1 MIRKNVE
8 VIQEEKSDCG
18 VSCLLSIIKYYGGY
32 ESLENLR
39 ISSLTTDEGVS
50 AYNLIE
56 CAKQYGFDCI
66 GIKEKNIDKLNLPCI
81 AHLNIN
87 NTLSHFVV
95 IYECNASSVTIM
107 DPAVGLIKEGK
118 SIFESKFT
126 GIAISLYPKEKLIKR
141 KTKNILWQNIFRELK
156 KSKTSL
162 ILIITLNIIFVL
174 LSIVYSNYI
183 QILKITNPKSVILFI
198 IIIIN
203 LKLIEYEIAKL
214 SVKLDTKIGK
224 NITFNFFDYIFSL
237 PLRILH
243 LKNSGEIVKRANELD
258 EVKSMI
264 SNMFIQVTLS
274 SIYIVNML
282 VAISIINLKLCFIII
297 GFCLIVT
304 LSCIKKYRKVK
315 FTFDDYIYKSTNY
328 NVLLQDTISNI
339 SSIKHLNQ
347 ERAYSKKLSKSY
359 GEFVTS
365 YEFASAVINKIDLM
379 KNIMLG
385 VMELLVIGIV
395 MYGVTTGKYNIQ
407 DILIVQMLLSFLLA
421 SFNNML
427 NVLPSF
433 ILESKIVRKVNEFYN
448 IKVENNGGEVFENGD
463 IKFCNVTFSYNNYE
477 KAIEEITFEVKN
489 GEHVMLNG
497 VSGSGKS
504 TLMRLL
510 NREYDDYSGK
520 IMIGSKDIRNI
531 EKSDYAK
538 HIIYSSQSEGFINGT
553 IKENILF
560 GRKISDEDFNK
571 IINICLLDEVI
582 KKYPLGF
589 DTYISS
595 QINPLSGGEKNLVLL
610 ARALI
615 EHKDIYILDEVL
627 SELNY
632 EKEVEVLKNID
643 KNIDSTIIYIS
654 HKKSDVFKEVF
665 NVRKDKY
672 GFKK

>member
-18 VSCLLSIIKYYGGY
+18 VSCLLSIIKYYGGD

-66 GIKEKNIDKLNLPCI
+66 GLKEKNIDKLNLPCI
-81 AHLNIN
+81 AHLKIN

-95 IYECNASSVTIM
+95 IYERNASSVIIM

-126 GIAISLYPKEKLIKR
+126 GVVISLYPKEKLMKKKI
-141 KTKNILWQNIFRELK
+141 KNILWQNIFKELK
-156 KSKTSL
+156 KSKWSL
-162 ILIITLNIIFVL
+162 ILIIILNLIFVL

-183 QILKITNPKSVILFI
+183 QLLNITNPKSVILFI
-198 IIIIN
+198 IIIII
-203 LKLIEYEIAKL
+203 LKLIEYEIAKI
-214 SVKLDTKIGK
+214 SVQLDAKVGK
-224 NITFNFFDYIFSL
+224 SITSNFFDYIFSL

-243 LKNSGEIVKRANELD
+243 LKNSGEIVKRVCELD

-264 SNMFIQVTLS
+264 SNTFIQAVLS
-274 SIYIVNML
+274 SIYIFNML
-282 VAISIINLKLCFIII
+282 FAISIINLKLCFIIFV
-297 GFCLIVT
+297 FCLLVIIF
-304 LSCIKKYRKVK
+304 CIKKYKKLK
-315 FTFDDYIYKSTNY
+315 FTFDNYIYESTKY
-328 NVLLQDTISNI
+328 NVLLQDTISSI
-339 SSIKHLNQ
+339 SSIKHMNQ
-347 ERAYSKKLSKSY
+347 EQSYSEKLSDAY
-359 GEFVTS
+359 NEFITS
-365 YEFASAVINKIDLM
+365 YKTADITLSKIDLM

-385 VMELLVIGIV
+385 IMEFLVISV
-395 MYGVTTGKYNIQ
+395 MLFGVSKGNYSIQ
-407 DILIVQMLLSFLLA
+407 DILIIQLLLNFLLT
-421 SFNNML
+421 SFNSML
-427 NVLPSF
+427 GVLPTF

-448 IKVENNGGEVFENGD
+448 INVENNGGDNFENGD
-463 IKFCNVTFSYNNYE
+463 IKFSNVTFSYNNYE
-477 KAIEEITFEVKN
+477 NTIEKITFEIEK
-489 GEHVMLNG
+489 GSHVTLNG

-520 IMIGSKDIRNI
+520 IMIGSKEIRNI
-531 EKSDYAK
+531 EKHDYAE
-538 HIIYSSQSEGFINGT
+538 HIIYSSQNEEFINGT

-560 GRKISDEDFNK
+560 ERKIPDEDFNK
-571 IINICLLDEVI
+571 IINICLLDKVI

-595 QINPLSGGEKNLVLL
+595 QINPLSGGEKNLVIL
-610 ARALI
+610 ARTLI

-632 EKEVEVLKNID
+632 EKEIEVLKNID
-643 KNIDSTIIYIS
+643 RNIKSTIIYIS
-654 HKKSDVFKEVF
+654 HKKSNIFKEVF
-665 NVRKDKY
+665 NVRKE
-672 GFKK
+672 

>member
-1 MIRKNVE
+1 MVRKNVE

-18 VSCLLSIIKYYGGY
+18 VSCLLSIIKYYGGD

-81 AHLNIN
+81 AHLKIN

-95 IYECNASSVTIM
+95 IYEHNASSVIIM

-126 GIAISLYPKEKLIKR
+126 GVVISLYPKEKLMKKKI
-141 KTKNILWQNIFRELK
+141 KNILWQNIFKELK
-156 KSKTSL
+156 KSKWSL
-162 ILIITLNIIFVL
+162 ILIIILNLIFVL

-183 QILKITNPKSVILFI
+183 QLLNITNPKSVILFI
-198 IIIIN
+198 IIIII
-203 LKLIEYEIAKL
+203 LKLIEYEIAKITL
-214 SVKLDTKIGK
+214 KLDAKVGK
-224 NITFNFFDYIFSL
+224 SITSNFFDYIFSL

-243 LKNSGEIVKRANELD
+243 LKNSGEIIKRVCELD

-264 SNMFIQVTLS
+264 SNTFIQAVLS
-274 SIYIVNML
+274 SLYIFNML
-282 VAISIINLKLCFIII
+282 IAISIINLKLCFIIFV
-297 GFCLIVT
+297 FCLLVIIF
-304 LSCIKKYRKVK
+304 CIKKYKKLK
-315 FTFDDYIYKSTNY
+315 FTFNNYIYESTKY
-328 NVLLQDTISNI
+328 NVLLQDTISSI
-339 SSIKHLNQ
+339 SSIKHMNQ
-347 ERAYSKKLSKSY
+347 EQSYSEKLSDAY
-359 GEFVTS
+359 NEFITS
-365 YEFASAVINKIDLM
+365 YKIADITLSKIDLM

-385 VMELLVIGIV
+385 IMEFLVISV
-395 MYGVTTGKYNIQ
+395 MLFGVSKGNYSIQ
-407 DILIVQMLLSFLLA
+407 DILIIQLLLNFLLT
-421 SFNNML
+421 SFNSML
-427 NVLPSF
+427 GVLPTF

-448 IKVENNGGEVFENGD
+448 INVENNGGDNFENGN
-463 IKFCNVTFSYNNYE
+463 IKFSNVTFSYNNYE
-477 KAIEEITFEVKN
+477 NTIEKITFEIEK
-489 GEHVMLNG
+489 GSHVTLNG

-520 IMIGSKDIRNI
+520 IMIGSKEIRNI
-531 EKSDYAK
+531 EKHDYAE
-538 HIIYSSQSEGFINGT
+538 HIIYSSQNEKFINGT

-560 GRKISDEDFNK
+560 ERKIPDEDFNK
-571 IINICLLDEVI
+571 IINICLLDKVI

-595 QINPLSGGEKNLVLL
+595 QINPLSGGEKNLVIL
-610 ARALI
+610 ARTLI
-615 EHKDIYILDEVL
+615 EYKDIYILDEVL

-632 EKEVEVLKNID
+632 EKEIEVLKNID
-643 KNIDSTIIYIS
+643 RNIKSTIIYIS
-654 HKKSDVFKEVF
+654 HKKSNIFKEVF
-665 NVRKDKY
+665 NVRKE
-672 GFKK
+672 

>member
-18 VSCLLSIIKYYGGY
+18 VSCLLSIIKYYGGD

-66 GIKEKNIDKLNLPCI
+66 GLKEKNIDKLNLPCI
-81 AHLNIN
+81 AHLKIN

-95 IYECNASSVTIM
+95 IYEHNASSVIIM

-126 GIAISLYPKEKLIKR
+126 GVVISLYPKEKLMKKKI
-141 KTKNILWQNIFRELK
+141 KNILWQNIFKELK
-156 KSKTSL
+156 KSKWSL
-162 ILIITLNIIFVL
+162 ILIIILNLIFVL

-183 QILKITNPKSVILFI
+183 QLLNITNPKSVILFI
-198 IIIIN
+198 IIIII
-203 LKLIEYEIAKL
+203 LKLIEYEIAKI
-214 SVKLDTKIGK
+214 SVQLDAKVGK
-224 NITFNFFDYIFSL
+224 SITSNFFDYIFSL

-243 LKNSGEIVKRANELD
+243 LKNSGEIVKRVCELD

-264 SNMFIQVTLS
+264 SNTFIQAVLS
-274 SIYIVNML
+274 SIYIFNML
-282 VAISIINLKLCFIII
+282 FAISIINLKLCFIIFA
-297 GFCLIVT
+297 FCLLVIIF
-304 LSCIKKYRKVK
+304 CIKKYKKLK
-315 FTFDDYIYKSTNY
+315 FTFDNYIYESTKY
-328 NVLLQDTISNI
+328 NVLLQDTISSI
-339 SSIKHLNQ
+339 SSIKHMNQ
-347 ERAYSKKLSKSY
+347 EQSYSEKLSDAY
-359 GEFVTS
+359 NEFITS
-365 YEFASAVINKIDLM
+365 YKTADITLSKIDLM

-385 VMELLVIGIV
+385 IMEFLVISV
-395 MYGVTTGKYNIQ
+395 MLFGVSKGNYSIQ
-407 DILIVQMLLSFLLA
+407 DILIIQLLLNFLLS
-421 SFNNML
+421 SFNSML
-427 NVLPSF
+427 GVLPTF

-448 IKVENNGGEVFENGD
+448 INVENNGGDNFENGD
-463 IKFCNVTFSYNNYE
+463 IKFSNVTFSYNNYE
-477 KAIEEITFEVKN
+477 NTIEKITFEIEK
-489 GEHVMLNG
+489 GSHVTLNG

-520 IMIGSKDIRNI
+520 IMIGSKEIRNI
-531 EKSDYAK
+531 EKHDYAE
-538 HIIYSSQSEGFINGT
+538 HIIYSSQNEEFINGT

-560 GRKISDEDFNK
+560 ERKIPDEDFNK
-571 IINICLLDEVI
+571 IINICLLDKVI

-595 QINPLSGGEKNLVLL
+595 QINPLSGGEKNLVIL
-610 ARALI
+610 ARTLI

-632 EKEVEVLKNID
+632 EKEIEVLKNID
-643 KNIDSTIIYIS
+643 RNIRSTIIYIS
-654 HKKSDVFKEVF
+654 HKKSNIFKEIF
-665 NVRKDKY
+665 NVRKE
-672 GFKK
+672 

>member
-1 MIRKNVE
+1 MVRKNVE

-18 VSCLLSIIKYYGGY
+18 VSCLLSIIKYYGGN

-81 AHLNIN
+81 AHLKIN

-95 IYECNASSVTIM
+95 IYEHNASSVIIM

-126 GIAISLYPKEKLIKR
+126 GVVISLYPKEKLMKKKI
-141 KTKNILWQNIFRELK
+141 KNILWQNIFKELK
-156 KSKTSL
+156 KSKWSL
-162 ILIITLNIIFVL
+162 ILIIILNLIFVL

-183 QILKITNPKSVILFI
+183 QLLNITNPKSVILFI
-198 IIIIN
+198 IIIII
-203 LKLIEYEIAKL
+203 LKLIEYEIAKI
-214 SVKLDTKIGK
+214 SVQLDAKVGK
-224 NITFNFFDYIFSL
+224 SITSNFFDYIFSL

-243 LKNSGEIVKRANELD
+243 LKNSGEIVKRVCELD

-264 SNMFIQVTLS
+264 SNTFIQAVLS
-274 SIYIVNML
+274 SIYIFNML
-282 VAISIINLKLCFIII
+282 FAISIINLKLCFIIFA
-297 GFCLIVT
+297 FCLLVIIF
-304 LSCIKKYRKVK
+304 CIKKYKKLK
-315 FTFDDYIYKSTNY
+315 FTFDNYIYESTKY
-328 NVLLQDTISNI
+328 NVLLQDTISSI
-339 SSIKHLNQ
+339 SSIKHMNQ
-347 ERAYSKKLSKSY
+347 EQSYSEKLSDAY
-359 GEFVTS
+359 NEFITS
-365 YEFASAVINKIDLM
+365 YKTADITLSKIDLM

-385 VMELLVIGIV
+385 IMEFLVISV
-395 MYGVTTGKYNIQ
+395 MLFGVSKGNYSIQ
-407 DILIVQMLLSFLLA
+407 DILIIQLLLNFLLT
-421 SFNNML
+421 SFNSML
-427 NVLPSF
+427 GVLPTF

-448 IKVENNGGEVFENGD
+448 INVENNGGDNFENGD
-463 IKFCNVTFSYNNYE
+463 IKFSNVTFSYNNYE
-477 KAIEEITFEVKN
+477 NTIEKITFEIEK
-489 GEHVMLNG
+489 GSHVTLNG

-520 IMIGSKDIRNI
+520 IMIGSKEIRNI
-531 EKSDYAK
+531 EKHDYAE
-538 HIIYSSQSEGFINGT
+538 HIIYSSQNEEFINGT

-560 GRKISDEDFNK
+560 ERKIPDEDFNK
-571 IINICLLDEVI
+571 IINICLLDKVI

-595 QINPLSGGEKNLVLL
+595 QINPLSGGEKNLVIL
-610 ARALI
+610 ARTLI

-632 EKEVEVLKNID
+632 EKEIEVLKNID
-643 KNIDSTIIYIS
+643 RNIRSTIIYIS
-654 HKKSDVFKEVF
+654 HKKSNIFKEIF
-665 NVRKDKY
+665 NVRKE
-672 GFKK
+672 

>member
-1 MIRKNVE
+1 MVRKNVE

-18 VSCLLSIIKYYGGY
+18 VSCLLSIIKYYGGD

-81 AHLNIN
+81 AHLKIN

-95 IYECNASSVTIM
+95 IYERSASSVIIM

-126 GIAISLYPKEKLIKR
+126 GVVISLYPKEKLMKKKI
-141 KTKNILWQNIFRELK
+141 KNILWQNIFKELK
-156 KSKTSL
+156 KSKWSL
-162 ILIITLNIIFVL
+162 ILIIILNLIFVL

-183 QILKITNPKSVILFI
+183 QLLNITNPKSVILFI
-198 IIIIN
+198 IIIII
-203 LKLIEYEIAKL
+203 LKLIEYEIAKI
-214 SVKLDTKIGK
+214 SVQLDAKVGK
-224 NITFNFFDYIFSL
+224 SITSNFFDYIFSL

-243 LKNSGEIVKRANELD
+243 LKNSGEIVKRVCELD

-264 SNMFIQVTLS
+264 SNTFIQAVLS
-274 SIYIVNML
+274 SIYIFNML
-282 VAISIINLKLCFIII
+282 FAISIINLKLCFIIFV
-297 GFCLIVT
+297 FCLLVIIF
-304 LSCIKKYRKVK
+304 CIKKYRKLK
-315 FTFDDYIYKSTNY
+315 FTFNNYIYESTKY
-328 NVLLQDTISNI
+328 NVLLQDTISSI
-339 SSIKHLNQ
+339 SSIKHMNQ
-347 ERAYSKKLSKSY
+347 EQSYSEKLSDAY
-359 GEFVTS
+359 NEFITS
-365 YEFASAVINKIDLM
+365 YKTADITLSKIDLM

-385 VMELLVIGIV
+385 IMEFLVISV
-395 MYGVTTGKYNIQ
+395 MLFGVSKGNYSIQ
-407 DILIVQMLLSFLLA
+407 DILIIQLLLNFLLT
-421 SFNNML
+421 SFNSML
-427 NVLPSF
+427 GVLPTF

-448 IKVENNGGEVFENGD
+448 INVENNGGDNFENGD
-463 IKFCNVTFSYNNYE
+463 IKFSNVTFSYNNYE
-477 KAIEEITFEVKN
+477 NTIEKITFEIEK
-489 GEHVMLNG
+489 GSHVTLNG

-520 IMIGSKDIRNI
+520 IMIGSKEIRNI
-531 EKSDYAK
+531 EKHDYAE
-538 HIIYSSQSEGFINGT
+538 HIIYSSQNEEFINGT

-560 GRKISDEDFNK
+560 ERKIPDEDFNK
-571 IINICLLDEVI
+571 IINICLLDKVI

-595 QINPLSGGEKNLVLL
+595 QINPLSGGEKNLVIL
-610 ARALI
+610 ARTLI

-632 EKEVEVLKNID
+632 EKEIEVLKNID
-643 KNIDSTIIYIS
+643 RNIKSTIIYIS
-654 HKKSDVFKEVF
+654 HKKSNIFKEVF
-665 NVRKDKY
+665 NVRKE
-672 GFKK
+672 

>member
-18 VSCLLSIIKYYGGY
+18 VSCLLSIIKYYGGD

-81 AHLNIN
+81 AHLKIN

-95 IYECNASSVTIM
+95 IYEHNASSVIIM

-126 GIAISLYPKEKLIKR
+126 GVVISLYPKEKLMKKKI
-141 KTKNILWQNIFRELK
+141 KNILWQNIFKELK
-156 KSKTSL
+156 KSKWSL
-162 ILIITLNIIFVL
+162 ILIIILNLIFVL

-183 QILKITNPKSVILFI
+183 QLLNITNPKSVILFI
-198 IIIIN
+198 IIIII
-203 LKLIEYEIAKL
+203 LKLIEYEIAKITL
-214 SVKLDTKIGK
+214 KLDAKVGK
-224 NITFNFFDYIFSL
+224 SITSNFFDYIFSL

-243 LKNSGEIVKRANELD
+243 LKNSGEIIKRVCELD

-264 SNMFIQVTLS
+264 SNTFIQAVLS
-274 SIYIVNML
+274 SIYIFNML
-282 VAISIINLKLCFIII
+282 FAISIINLKLCFIIFV
-297 GFCLIVT
+297 FCLLVIIF
-304 LSCIKKYRKVK
+304 CIKKYKKLK
-315 FTFDDYIYKSTNY
+315 FTFNNYIYESTKY
-328 NVLLQDTISNI
+328 NVLLQDTISSI
-339 SSIKHLNQ
+339 SSIKHMNQ
-347 ERAYSKKLSKSY
+347 EQSYSEKLSDAY
-359 GEFVTS
+359 NEFITS
-365 YEFASAVINKIDLM
+365 YKIANITLSKIDLM

-385 VMELLVIGIV
+385 IMEFLVISVMLFGISKGN
-395 MYGVTTGKYNIQ
+395 YFIQ
-407 DILIVQMLLSFLLA
+407 DILIIQLLLNFLLT
-421 SFNNML
+421 SFNSML
-427 NVLPSF
+427 GVLPTF

-448 IKVENNGGEVFENGD
+448 INVENNGGDNFENGN
-463 IKFCNVTFSYNNYE
+463 IKFSNVTFSYNNYE
-477 KAIEEITFEVKN
+477 NTIEKITFEIEK
-489 GEHVMLNG
+489 GSHVTLNG

-520 IMIGSKDIRNI
+520 IMIGSKEIRNI
-531 EKSDYAK
+531 KKHDYAE
-538 HIIYSSQSEGFINGT
+538 HIIYSSQNEEFINGT

-560 GRKISDEDFNK
+560 ERKISDEDFNK
-571 IINICLLDEVI
+571 IINICLLDKVI

-595 QINPLSGGEKNLVLL
+595 QINPLSGGEKNLVIL
-610 ARALI
+610 ARTLI
-615 EHKDIYILDEVL
+615 EYKDIYILDEVL

-632 EKEVEVLKNID
+632 EKEIEVLKNID
-643 KNIDSTIIYIS
+643 RNIKSTIIYIS
-654 HKKSDVFKEVF
+654 HKKSNIFKEVF
-665 NVRKDKY
+665 NVRKE
-672 GFKK
+672 

>member
-18 VSCLLSIIKYYGGY
+18 VSCLLSIIKYYGGD

-66 GIKEKNIDKLNLPCI
+66 GIKEKNINKLNLPCI
-81 AHLNIN
+81 AHLKIN

-95 IYECNASSVTIM
+95 IYEHNASSVIIM
-107 DPAVGLIKEGK
+107 DPAVGLIKEEK

-126 GIAISLYPKEKLIKR
+126 GVVISLYPKEKLMKKKI
-141 KTKNILWQNIFRELK
+141 KNILWQNIFKELK
-156 KSKTSL
+156 KSKWSL
-162 ILIITLNIIFVL
+162 ILIIILNLIFVL

-183 QILKITNPKSVILFI
+183 QLLNITNPKSVILFI
-198 IIIIN
+198 IIIII
-203 LKLIEYEIAKL
+203 LKLIEYEIAKI
-214 SVKLDTKIGK
+214 SVQLDAKVGK
-224 NITFNFFDYIFSL
+224 SITSNFFDYIFSL

-243 LKNSGEIVKRANELD
+243 LKNSGEIVKRVCELD

-264 SNMFIQVTLS
+264 SNTFIQAVLS
-274 SIYIVNML
+274 SIYIFNML
-282 VAISIINLKLCFIII
+282 FAISIINLKLCFIIFV
-297 GFCLIVT
+297 FCLLVIIF
-304 LSCIKKYRKVK
+304 CIKKYKKLK
-315 FTFDDYIYKSTNY
+315 FTFNNYIYESTKY
-328 NVLLQDTISNI
+328 NVLLQDTISSI
-339 SSIKHLNQ
+339 SSIKHMNQ
-347 ERAYSKKLSKSY
+347 EQSYSEKLSDAY
-359 GEFVTS
+359 NEFITS
-365 YEFASAVINKIDLM
+365 YKTANITLSKIDLM

-385 VMELLVIGIV
+385 IMEFLVISV
-395 MYGVTTGKYNIQ
+395 MLFGVSKGNYSIQ
-407 DILIVQMLLSFLLA
+407 DILIIQLLLNFLLT
-421 SFNNML
+421 SFNSML
-427 NVLPSF
+427 GVLPTF

-448 IKVENNGGEVFENGD
+448 INVENNGGDNFENGD
-463 IKFCNVTFSYNNYE
+463 IKFSNVTFSYNNYE
-477 KAIEEITFEVKN
+477 NTIEKITFEIEK
-489 GEHVMLNG
+489 GSHVTLNG

-520 IMIGSKDIRNI
+520 IMIGSKEIRNI
-531 EKSDYAK
+531 EKHDYAE
-538 HIIYSSQSEGFINGT
+538 HIIYSSQNEEFINGT

-560 GRKISDEDFNK
+560 ERKIPDEDFNK
-571 IINICLLDEVI
+571 IINICLLDKVI

-595 QINPLSGGEKNLVLL
+595 QINPLSGGEKNLVIL
-610 ARALI
+610 ARTLI

-632 EKEVEVLKNID
+632 EKEIEVLKNID
-643 KNIDSTIIYIS
+643 RNIRSTIIYIS
-654 HKKSDVFKEVF
+654 HKKSNIFKEVF
-665 NVRKDKY
+665 NVRKE
-672 GFKK
+672 

>member
-18 VSCLLSIIKYYGGY
+18 VSCLLSIIKYYGGD

-81 AHLNIN
+81 AHLKIN

-95 IYECNASSVTIM
+95 IYEHNASSVIIM

-126 GIAISLYPKEKLIKR
+126 GVVISLYPKEKLMKKKI
-141 KTKNILWQNIFRELK
+141 KNILWQNIFKELK
-156 KSKTSL
+156 KSKWSL
-162 ILIITLNIIFVL
+162 ILIIILNLIFVL
-174 LSIVYSNYI
+174 LSTVYSNYI
-183 QILKITNPKSVILFI
+183 QLLNITNPKSVILFI
-198 IIIIN
+198 IIIII
-203 LKLIEYEIAKL
+203 LKLIEYEIAKI
-214 SVKLDTKIGK
+214 SVQLDAKVGK
-224 NITFNFFDYIFSL
+224 SITSNFFDYIFSL

-243 LKNSGEIVKRANELD
+243 LKNSGEIVKRVCELD

-264 SNMFIQVTLS
+264 SNTFIQAVLS
-274 SIYIVNML
+274 SLYIFNML
-282 VAISIINLKLCFIII
+282 IAISIINLKLCFIIFV
-297 GFCLIVT
+297 FCLLVIIF
-304 LSCIKKYRKVK
+304 CIKKYKKLK
-315 FTFDDYIYKSTNY
+315 FTFNNYIYESTKY
-328 NVLLQDTISNI
+328 NVLLQDTISSI
-339 SSIKHLNQ
+339 SSIKHMNQ
-347 ERAYSKKLSKSY
+347 EQSYSEKLSDAY
-359 GEFVTS
+359 NEFITS
-365 YEFASAVINKIDLM
+365 YKIANITLSKIDLM

-385 VMELLVIGIV
+385 IMEFLVISVMLFGISKGN
-395 MYGVTTGKYNIQ
+395 YFIQ
-407 DILIVQMLLSFLLA
+407 NILIIQLLLNFLLT
-421 SFNNML
+421 SFNSML
-427 NVLPSF
+427 GVLPTF

-448 IKVENNGGEVFENGD
+448 INVENNGGDNFENGN
-463 IKFCNVTFSYNNYE
+463 IKFSNVTFSYNNYE
-477 KAIEEITFEVKN
+477 NTIEKITFEIEK
-489 GEHVMLNG
+489 GSHVTLNG

-520 IMIGSKDIRNI
+520 IMIGSKEIRNI
-531 EKSDYAK
+531 EKHDYAE
-538 HIIYSSQSEGFINGT
+538 HIIYSSQNEEFINGT

-560 GRKISDEDFNK
+560 ERKIPDEDFNK
-571 IINICLLDEVI
+571 IINICLLDKVI

-595 QINPLSGGEKNLVLL
+595 QINPLSGGEKNLVIL
-610 ARALI
+610 ARTLI
-615 EHKDIYILDEVL
+615 EYKDIYILDEVL

-632 EKEVEVLKNID
+632 EKEIEVLKNID
-643 KNIDSTIIYIS
+643 RNIKSTIIYIS
-654 HKKSDVFKEVF
+654 HKKSNIFKEVF
-665 NVRKDKY
+665 NVRKE
-672 GFKK
+672 

>member
-1 MIRKNVE
+1 MVRKNVE

-18 VSCLLSIIKYYGGY
+18 VSCLLSIIKYYGGD

-81 AHLNIN
+81 AHLKIN

-95 IYECNASSVTIM
+95 IYDRNASSVIIM

-126 GIAISLYPKEKLIKR
+126 GVVISLYPKEKLMKKKI
-141 KTKNILWQNIFRELK
+141 KNILWQNIFKELK
-156 KSKTSL
+156 KSKWSL
-162 ILIITLNIIFVL
+162 ILIIILNLIFVL

-183 QILKITNPKSVILFI
+183 QLLNITNPKSVILFI
-198 IIIIN
+198 IIIII
-203 LKLIEYEIAKL
+203 LKLIEYEIAKITL
-214 SVKLDTKIGK
+214 KLDAKVGK
-224 NITFNFFDYIFSL
+224 SITSNFFDYIFSL

-243 LKNSGEIVKRANELD
+243 LKNSGEIIKRVCELD

-264 SNMFIQVTLS
+264 SNTFIQAVLS
-274 SIYIVNML
+274 SLYIFNML
-282 VAISIINLKLCFIII
+282 IAISIINLKLCFIIFV
-297 GFCLIVT
+297 FCLLVIIF
-304 LSCIKKYRKVK
+304 CIKKYKKLK
-315 FTFDDYIYKSTNY
+315 FTFNNYIYESTKY
-328 NVLLQDTISNI
+328 NVLLQDTISSI
-339 SSIKHLNQ
+339 SSIKHMNQ
-347 ERAYSKKLSKSY
+347 EQSYSEKLSDAY
-359 GEFVTS
+359 NEFITS
-365 YEFASAVINKIDLM
+365 YKIANITLSKIDLM

-385 VMELLVIGIV
+385 IMEFLVISVMLFGISKGN
-395 MYGVTTGKYNIQ
+395 YFIQ
-407 DILIVQMLLSFLLA
+407 DILIIQLLLNFLLT
-421 SFNNML
+421 SFNSML
-427 NVLPSF
+427 GVLPTF

-448 IKVENNGGEVFENGD
+448 INVENNGGDNFENGD
-463 IKFCNVTFSYNNYE
+463 IKFSNVTFSYNNYE
-477 KAIEEITFEVKN
+477 NTIEKITFEIEK
-489 GEHVMLNG
+489 GSHVTLNG

-520 IMIGSKDIRNI
+520 IMIGSKEIRNI
-531 EKSDYAK
+531 EKHDYAE
-538 HIIYSSQSEGFINGT
+538 HIIYSSQNEEFINGT

-560 GRKISDEDFNK
+560 ERKIPDEDFNK
-571 IINICLLDEVI
+571 IINLCLLDKVI

-595 QINPLSGGEKNLVLL
+595 QINPLSGGEKNLVIL
-610 ARALI
+610 ARTLI
-615 EHKDIYILDEVL
+615 EYKDIYILDEVL

-632 EKEVEVLKNID
+632 EKEIEVLKNID
-643 KNIDSTIIYIS
+643 RNIKSTIIYIS
-654 HKKSDVFKEVF
+654 HKKSNIFKEVF
-665 NVRKDKY
+665 NVRKE
-672 GFKK
+672 

>member
-1 MIRKNVE
+1 MVRKNVE

-18 VSCLLSIIKYYGGY
+18 VSCLLSIIKYYGGD

-81 AHLNIN
+81 AHLKIN

-95 IYECNASSVTIM
+95 IYEHNASSVIIM

-126 GIAISLYPKEKLIKR
+126 GVVISLYPKEKLMKKKI
-141 KTKNILWQNIFRELK
+141 KNILWQNIFKELK
-156 KSKTSL
+156 KSKWSL
-162 ILIITLNIIFVL
+162 ILIIILNLIFVL

-183 QILKITNPKSVILFI
+183 QLLNITNPKSVILFI
-198 IIIIN
+198 IIIII
-203 LKLIEYEIAKL
+203 LKLIEYEIAKI
-214 SVKLDTKIGK
+214 SVQLDAKVGK
-224 NITFNFFDYIFSL
+224 SITSNFFDYIFSL

-243 LKNSGEIVKRANELD
+243 LKNSGEIVKRVCELD

-264 SNMFIQVTLS
+264 SNTFIQAVLS
-274 SIYIVNML
+274 SIYIFNML
-282 VAISIINLKLCFIII
+282 FAISIINLKLCFIIFV
-297 GFCLIVT
+297 FCLLVIIF
-304 LSCIKKYRKVK
+304 CIKKYKKLK
-315 FTFDDYIYKSTNY
+315 FTFNNYIYESTKY
-328 NVLLQDTISNI
+328 NVLLQDTISSI
-339 SSIKHLNQ
+339 SSIKHMNQ
-347 ERAYSKKLSKSY
+347 EQSYSEKLSDAY
-359 GEFVTS
+359 NEFITS
-365 YEFASAVINKIDLM
+365 YKTANITLSKIDLM

-385 VMELLVIGIV
+385 IMEFLVISV
-395 MYGVTTGKYNIQ
+395 MLFGVSKGNYSIQ
-407 DILIVQMLLSFLLA
+407 DILIIQLLLNFLLT
-421 SFNNML
+421 SFNSML
-427 NVLPSF
+427 GVLPTF

-448 IKVENNGGEVFENGD
+448 INVENNGGDNFENGD
-463 IKFCNVTFSYNNYE
+463 IKFSNVTFSYNNYE
-477 KAIEEITFEVKN
+477 NTIEKITFEIEK
-489 GEHVMLNG
+489 GSHVTLNG

-520 IMIGSKDIRNI
+520 IMIGSKEIRNI
-531 EKSDYAK
+531 EKHDYAE
-538 HIIYSSQSEGFINGT
+538 HIIYSSQNEEFINGT

-560 GRKISDEDFNK
+560 ERKIPDEDFNK
-571 IINICLLDEVI
+571 IINICLLDNVI

-595 QINPLSGGEKNLVLL
+595 QINPLSGGEKNLVIL
-610 ARALI
+610 ARTLI

-632 EKEVEVLKNID
+632 EKEIEVLKNID
-643 KNIDSTIIYIS
+643 RNIRSTIIYIS
-654 HKKSDVFKEVF
+654 HKKSNIFKEVF
-665 NVRKDKY
+665 NVRKE
-672 GFKK
+672 

>member
-1 MIRKNVE
+1 MVRKNVE

-18 VSCLLSIIKYYGGY
+18 VSCLLSIIKYYGGD

-81 AHLNIN
+81 AHLKIN

-95 IYECNASSVTIM
+95 IYEHNASSVIIM

-126 GIAISLYPKEKLIKR
+126 GVVISLYPKEKLMKKKI
-141 KTKNILWQNIFRELK
+141 KNILWQNIFKELK
-156 KSKTSL
+156 KSKWSL
-162 ILIITLNIIFVL
+162 ILIIILNLIFVL

-183 QILKITNPKSVILFI
+183 QLLNITNPKSVILFI
-198 IIIIN
+198 IIIII
-203 LKLIEYEIAKL
+203 LKLIEYEIAKI
-214 SVKLDTKIGK
+214 SVQLDAKVGK
-224 NITFNFFDYIFSL
+224 SITSNFFDYIFSL

-243 LKNSGEIVKRANELD
+243 LKNSGEIVKRVCELD

-264 SNMFIQVTLS
+264 SNTFIQAVLS
-274 SIYIVNML
+274 SIYIFNML
-282 VAISIINLKLCFIII
+282 FAISIINLKLCFIIFV
-297 GFCLIVT
+297 FCLLVIIF
-304 LSCIKKYRKVK
+304 CIKKYKKLK
-315 FTFDDYIYKSTNY
+315 FTFNNYIYESTKY
-328 NVLLQDTISNI
+328 NVLLQDTISSI
-339 SSIKHLNQ
+339 SSIKHMNQ
-347 ERAYSKKLSKSY
+347 EQSYSEKLSDAY
-359 GEFVTS
+359 NEFITS
-365 YEFASAVINKIDLM
+365 YKTANITLSKIDLM

-385 VMELLVIGIV
+385 IMEFLVISV
-395 MYGVTTGKYNIQ
+395 MLFGVSKGNYSIQ
-407 DILIVQMLLSFLLA
+407 DILIIQLLLNFLLT
-421 SFNNML
+421 SFNSML
-427 NVLPSF
+427 GVLPTF

-448 IKVENNGGEVFENGD
+448 INVGNNGGDNFENGD
-463 IKFCNVTFSYNNYE
+463 IKFSNVTFSYNNYE
-477 KAIEEITFEVKN
+477 NTIEKITFEIEK
-489 GEHVMLNG
+489 GSHVTLNG

-520 IMIGSKDIRNI
+520 IMIGSKEIRYI
-531 EKSDYAK
+531 EKNDYAE
-538 HIIYSSQSEGFINGT
+538 HIIYSSQNEKFINGT

-560 GRKISDEDFNK
+560 ERKIPDEDFNK
-571 IINICLLDEVI
+571 IINICLLDKVI

-595 QINPLSGGEKNLVLL
+595 QINPLSGGEKNLVIL
-610 ARALI
+610 ARTLI

-632 EKEVEVLKNID
+632 EKEIEVLKNID
-643 KNIDSTIIYIS
+643 RNIRSTIIYIS
-654 HKKSDVFKEVF
+654 HKKSNIFKEIF
-665 NVRKDKY
+665 NVRKE
-672 GFKK
+672 

>member
-1 MIRKNVE
+1 MVRKNVE

-18 VSCLLSIIKYYGGY
+18 VSCLLSIIKYYGGD

-81 AHLNIN
+81 AHLKIN

-95 IYECNASSVTIM
+95 IYDRNASSVIIM

-126 GIAISLYPKEKLIKR
+126 GVVISLYPKEKLMKKKI
-141 KTKNILWQNIFRELK
+141 KNILWQNIFKELK
-156 KSKTSL
+156 KSKWSL
-162 ILIITLNIIFVL
+162 ILIIILNLIFVL

-183 QILKITNPKSVILFI
+183 QLLNITNPKSVILFI
-198 IIIIN
+198 IIIII
-203 LKLIEYEIAKL
+203 LKLIEYEIAKITL
-214 SVKLDTKIGK
+214 KLDAKVGK
-224 NITFNFFDYIFSL
+224 SITSNFFDYIFSL

-243 LKNSGEIVKRANELD
+243 LKNSGEIIKRVCELD

-264 SNMFIQVTLS
+264 SNTFIQAVLS
-274 SIYIVNML
+274 SLYIFNML
-282 VAISIINLKLCFIII
+282 IAISIINLKLCFIIFV
-297 GFCLIVT
+297 FCLLVIIF
-304 LSCIKKYRKVK
+304 CIKKYKKLK
-315 FTFDDYIYKSTNY
+315 FTFNNYIYESTKY
-328 NVLLQDTISNI
+328 NVLLQDTISSI
-339 SSIKHLNQ
+339 SSIKHMNQ
-347 ERAYSKKLSKSY
+347 EQSYSEKLSDAY
-359 GEFVTS
+359 NEFITS
-365 YEFASAVINKIDLM
+365 YKIANITLSKIDLM

-385 VMELLVIGIV
+385 IMEFLVISVMLFGISKGN
-395 MYGVTTGKYNIQ
+395 YFIQ
-407 DILIVQMLLSFLLA
+407 DILIIQLLLNFLLT
-421 SFNNML
+421 SFNSML
-427 NVLPSF
+427 GVLPTF

-448 IKVENNGGEVFENGD
+448 INVENNGGDNFENGD
-463 IKFCNVTFSYNNYE
+463 IKFSNVTFSYNNYE
-477 KAIEEITFEVKN
+477 NTIEKITFEIEK
-489 GEHVMLNG
+489 GSHVTLNG

-520 IMIGSKDIRNI
+520 IMIGSKEIRNI
-531 EKSDYAK
+531 KKHDYAE
-538 HIIYSSQSEGFINGT
+538 HIIYSSQNEKFINGT

-560 GRKISDEDFNK
+560 ERKIPDEDFNK
-571 IINICLLDEVI
+571 IINICLLDKVI

-595 QINPLSGGEKNLVLL
+595 QINPLSGGEKNLVIL
-610 ARALI
+610 ARTLI
-615 EHKDIYILDEVL
+615 EYKDIYILDEVL

-632 EKEVEVLKNID
+632 EKEIEVLKNID
-643 KNIDSTIIYIS
+643 RNIKSTIIYIS
-654 HKKSDVFKEVF
+654 HKKSNIFKEVF
-665 NVRKDKY
+665 NVRKE
-672 GFKK
+672 

>member
-1 MIRKNVE
+1 MVRKNVE

-18 VSCLLSIIKYYGGY
+18 VSCLLSIIKYYGGD

-81 AHLNIN
+81 AHLKIN

-95 IYECNASSVTIM
+95 IYDRNASSVIIM

-126 GIAISLYPKEKLIKR
+126 GVVISLYPKEKLMKKKI
-141 KTKNILWQNIFRELK
+141 KNILWQNIFKELK
-156 KSKTSL
+156 KSKWSL
-162 ILIITLNIIFVL
+162 ILIIILNLIFVL

-183 QILKITNPKSVILFI
+183 QLLNITNPKSVILFI
-198 IIIIN
+198 IIIII
-203 LKLIEYEIAKL
+203 LKLIEYEIAKI
-214 SVKLDTKIGK
+214 SVQLDAKVGK
-224 NITFNFFDYIFSL
+224 SITSNFFDYIFSL

-243 LKNSGEIVKRANELD
+243 LKNSGEIVKRVCELD

-264 SNMFIQVTLS
+264 SNTFIQAVLS
-274 SIYIVNML
+274 SIYIFNML
-282 VAISIINLKLCFIII
+282 FAISIINLKLCFIIFV
-297 GFCLIVT
+297 FCLLVIIF
-304 LSCIKKYRKVK
+304 CIKKYKKLK
-315 FTFDDYIYKSTNY
+315 FTFNNYIYESTKY
-328 NVLLQDTISNI
+328 NVLLQDTISSI
-339 SSIKHLNQ
+339 SSIKHMNQ
-347 ERAYSKKLSKSY
+347 EQSYSEKLSDAY
-359 GEFVTS
+359 NEFITS
-365 YEFASAVINKIDLM
+365 YKTANITLSKIDLM

-385 VMELLVIGIV
+385 IMEFLVISV
-395 MYGVTTGKYNIQ
+395 MLFGVSKGNYSIQ
-407 DILIVQMLLSFLLA
+407 DILIIQLLLNFLLT
-421 SFNNML
+421 SFNSML
-427 NVLPSF
+427 GVLPTF

-448 IKVENNGGEVFENGD
+448 INVENNGGDNFENGD
-463 IKFCNVTFSYNNYE
+463 IKFSNVTFSYNNYE
-477 KAIEEITFEVKN
+477 NTIEKITFEIEK
-489 GEHVMLNG
+489 GSHVTLNG

-520 IMIGSKDIRNI
+520 IMIGSKEIRNI
-531 EKSDYAK
+531 EKHDYAE
-538 HIIYSSQSEGFINGT
+538 HIIYSSQNEEFINGT

-560 GRKISDEDFNK
+560 ERKIPDEDFNK
-571 IINICLLDEVI
+571 IINICLLDKVI

-595 QINPLSGGEKNLVLL
+595 QINPLSGGEKNLVIL
-610 ARALI
+610 ARTLI

-632 EKEVEVLKNID
+632 EKEIEVIKNID
-643 KNIDSTIIYIS
+643 RNIKSTIIYIS
-654 HKKSDVFKEVF
+654 HKKSNIFKEVF
-665 NVRKDKY
+665 NVRKE
-672 GFKK
+672 

>member
-18 VSCLLSIIKYYGGY
+18 VSCLLSIIKYYGGD

-66 GIKEKNIDKLNLPCI
+66 GLKEKNIDKLNLPCI
-81 AHLNIN
+81 AHLKIN

-95 IYECNASSVTIM
+95 IYERSASSVIIM

-126 GIAISLYPKEKLIKR
+126 GVVISLYPKEKLMKKKI
-141 KTKNILWQNIFRELK
+141 KNILWQNIFKELK
-156 KSKTSL
+156 KSKWSL
-162 ILIITLNIIFVL
+162 ILIIILNLIFVL

-183 QILKITNPKSVILFI
+183 QLLNITNPKSVILFI
-198 IIIIN
+198 IIIII
-203 LKLIEYEIAKL
+203 LKLIEYEIAKITL
-214 SVKLDTKIGK
+214 KLDAKVGK
-224 NITFNFFDYIFSL
+224 SITSNFFDYIFSL

-243 LKNSGEIVKRANELD
+243 LKNSGEIIKRVCELD

-264 SNMFIQVTLS
+264 SNTFIQAVLS
-274 SIYIVNML
+274 SLYIFNML
-282 VAISIINLKLCFIII
+282 IAISIINLKLCFIIFV
-297 GFCLIVT
+297 FCLLVIIF
-304 LSCIKKYRKVK
+304 CIKKYKKLK
-315 FTFDDYIYKSTNY
+315 FTFNNYIYESTKY
-328 NVLLQDTISNI
+328 NVLLQDTISSI
-339 SSIKHLNQ
+339 SSIKHMNQ
-347 ERAYSKKLSKSY
+347 EQSYSEKLSDAY
-359 GEFVTS
+359 NEFITS
-365 YEFASAVINKIDLM
+365 YKIADITLSKIDLM

-385 VMELLVIGIV
+385 IMEFLVISV
-395 MYGVTTGKYNIQ
+395 MLFGVSKGNYSIQ
-407 DILIVQMLLSFLLA
+407 DILIIQLLLNFLLT
-421 SFNNML
+421 SFNSML
-427 NVLPSF
+427 GVLPTF

-448 IKVENNGGEVFENGD
+448 INVENNGGDNFENGN
-463 IKFCNVTFSYNNYE
+463 IKFSNVTFSYNNYE
-477 KAIEEITFEVKN
+477 NTIEKITFEIEK
-489 GEHVMLNG
+489 GSHVTLNG

-520 IMIGSKDIRNI
+520 IMIGSKEIRNI
-531 EKSDYAK
+531 EKHDYAE
-538 HIIYSSQSEGFINGT
+538 HIIYSSQNEKFINGT

-560 GRKISDEDFNK
+560 ERKIPDEDFNK
-571 IINICLLDEVI
+571 IINICLLDKVI

-595 QINPLSGGEKNLVLL
+595 QINPLSGGEKNLVIL
-610 ARALI
+610 ARTLI

-632 EKEVEVLKNID
+632 EKEIEVLKNID
-643 KNIDSTIIYIS
+643 RNIKSTIIYIS
-654 HKKSDVFKEVF
+654 HKKSNIFKEVF
-665 NVRKDKY
+665 NVRKE
-672 GFKK
+672 

>member
-18 VSCLLSIIKYYGGY
+18 VSCLLSIIKYYGGD

-81 AHLNIN
+81 AHLKIN

-95 IYECNASSVTIM
+95 IYERNASSVIIM

-126 GIAISLYPKEKLIKR
+126 GVVISLYPKEKLMKKKI
-141 KTKNILWQNIFRELK
+141 KNILWQNIFKELN
-156 KSKTSL
+156 KSKWSL
-162 ILIITLNIIFVL
+162 ILIIILNLIFVL

-183 QILKITNPKSVILFI
+183 QLLNITNPKSVILFI
-198 IIIIN
+198 IIIII
-203 LKLIEYEIAKL
+203 LKLIEYEIAKI
-214 SVKLDTKIGK
+214 SVQLDAKVGK
-224 NITFNFFDYIFSL
+224 SITSNFFDYIFSL

-243 LKNSGEIVKRANELD
+243 LKNSGEIVKRVCELD

-264 SNMFIQVTLS
+264 SNTFIQAVLS
-274 SIYIVNML
+274 SIYIFNML
-282 VAISIINLKLCFIII
+282 FAISIINLKLCFIIFV
-297 GFCLIVT
+297 FCLLVIIF
-304 LSCIKKYRKVK
+304 CIKKYKKLK
-315 FTFDDYIYKSTNY
+315 FTFNNYIYESTKY
-328 NVLLQDTISNI
+328 NVLLQDTISSI
-339 SSIKHLNQ
+339 SSIKHMNQ
-347 ERAYSKKLSKSY
+347 EQSYSEKLSDAY
-359 GEFVTS
+359 NEFITS
-365 YEFASAVINKIDLM
+365 YKIANITLSKIDLM

-385 VMELLVIGIV
+385 IMEFLVISVMLFGISKGN
-395 MYGVTTGKYNIQ
+395 YFIQ
-407 DILIVQMLLSFLLA
+407 DILIIQLLLNFLLT
-421 SFNNML
+421 SFNSML
-427 NVLPSF
+427 GVLPTF

-448 IKVENNGGEVFENGD
+448 INVENNGGDNFENGN
-463 IKFCNVTFSYNNYE
+463 IKFSNVTFSYNNYE
-477 KAIEEITFEVKN
+477 NTIEKITFEIEK
-489 GEHVMLNG
+489 GSHVTLNG

-520 IMIGSKDIRNI
+520 IMIGSKEIRNI
-531 EKSDYAK
+531 KKHDYAE
-538 HIIYSSQSEGFINGT
+538 HIIYSSQNEEFINGT

-560 GRKISDEDFNK
+560 ERKISDEDFNK
-571 IINICLLDEVI
+571 IINICLLDKVI

-595 QINPLSGGEKNLVLL
+595 QINPLSGGEKNLVIL
-610 ARALI
+610 ARTLI
-615 EHKDIYILDEVL
+615 EYKDIYILDEVL

-632 EKEVEVLKNID
+632 EKEIEVLKNID
-643 KNIDSTIIYIS
+643 RNIKSTIIYIS
-654 HKKSDVFKEVF
+654 HKKSNIFKEVF
-665 NVRKDKY
+665 NVRKE
-672 GFKK
+672 

>member
-18 VSCLLSIIKYYGGY
+18 VSCLLSIIKYYGGD

-81 AHLNIN
+81 AHLKIN

-95 IYECNASSVTIM
+95 IYEHNASSVIIM

-126 GIAISLYPKEKLIKR
+126 GVVISLYPKEKLMKKKI
-141 KTKNILWQNIFRELK
+141 KNILWQNIFKELK
-156 KSKTSL
+156 KSKWSL
-162 ILIITLNIIFVL
+162 ILIIILNLIFVL

-183 QILKITNPKSVILFI
+183 QLLNITNPKSVILFI
-198 IIIIN
+198 IIIII
-203 LKLIEYEIAKL
+203 LKLIEYEIAKI
-214 SVKLDTKIGK
+214 SVQLDAKVGK
-224 NITFNFFDYIFSL
+224 SITSNFFDYIFSL

-243 LKNSGEIVKRANELD
+243 LKNSGEIVKRVCELD

-264 SNMFIQVTLS
+264 SNTFIQAVLS
-274 SIYIVNML
+274 SIYIFNML
-282 VAISIINLKLCFIII
+282 FAISIINLKLCFIIFV
-297 GFCLIVT
+297 FCLLVIIF
-304 LSCIKKYRKVK
+304 CIKKYKKLK
-315 FTFDDYIYKSTNY
+315 FTFDNYIYESTKY
-328 NVLLQDTISNI
+328 NVLLQDTISSI
-339 SSIKHLNQ
+339 SSIKHMNQ
-347 ERAYSKKLSKSY
+347 EQSYSEKLSDAY
-359 GEFVTS
+359 NEFITS
-365 YEFASAVINKIDLM
+365 YKTADITLSKIDLM

-385 VMELLVIGIV
+385 IMEFLVISV
-395 MYGVTTGKYNIQ
+395 MLFGVSKGNYSIQ
-407 DILIVQMLLSFLLA
+407 DILIIQLLLNFLLT
-421 SFNNML
+421 SFNSML
-427 NVLPSF
+427 GVLPTF

-448 IKVENNGGEVFENGD
+448 INVENNGGDNFENGN
-463 IKFCNVTFSYNNYE
+463 IKFSNVTFSYNNYE
-477 KAIEEITFEVKN
+477 NTIEKITFEIEK
-489 GEHVMLNG
+489 GSHVTLNG

-520 IMIGSKDIRNI
+520 IMIGSKEIRNI
-531 EKSDYAK
+531 EKHDYAE
-538 HIIYSSQSEGFINGT
+538 HIIYSSQNEKFINGT

-560 GRKISDEDFNK
+560 ERKIPDEDFNK
-571 IINICLLDEVI
+571 IINICLLDKVI

-595 QINPLSGGEKNLVLL
+595 QINPLSGGEKNLVIL
-610 ARALI
+610 ARTLI

-632 EKEVEVLKNID
+632 EKEIEVLKNID
-643 KNIDSTIIYIS
+643 RNIKSTIIYIS
-654 HKKSDVFKEVF
+654 HKKSNIFKEVF
-665 NVRKDKY
+665 NVRKE
-672 GFKK
+672 

>member
-18 VSCLLSIIKYYGGY
+18 VSCLLSIIKYYGGD

-81 AHLNIN
+81 AHLKIN

-95 IYECNASSVTIM
+95 IYEHNASSVIIM

-126 GIAISLYPKEKLIKR
+126 GVVISLYPKEKLMKKKI
-141 KTKNILWQNIFRELK
+141 KNILWQNIFKELK
-156 KSKTSL
+156 KSKWSL
-162 ILIITLNIIFVL
+162 ILIIILNLIFVL

-183 QILKITNPKSVILFI
+183 QLLNITNPKSVILFI
-198 IIIIN
+198 IIIII
-203 LKLIEYEIAKL
+203 LKLIEYEIAKI
-214 SVKLDTKIGK
+214 SVQLDAKVGK
-224 NITFNFFDYIFSL
+224 SITSNFFDYIFSL

-243 LKNSGEIVKRANELD
+243 LKNSGEIVKRVCELD

-264 SNMFIQVTLS
+264 SNTFIQAVLS
-274 SIYIVNML
+274 SIYIFNML
-282 VAISIINLKLCFIII
+282 FAISIINLKLCFIIFV
-297 GFCLIVT
+297 FCLLVIIF
-304 LSCIKKYRKVK
+304 CIKKYKKLK
-315 FTFDDYIYKSTNY
+315 FTFNNYIYESTKY
-328 NVLLQDTISNI
+328 NVLLQDTISSI
-339 SSIKHLNQ
+339 SSIKHMNQ
-347 ERAYSKKLSKSY
+347 EQSYSEKLSDAY
-359 GEFVTS
+359 NEFITS
-365 YEFASAVINKIDLM
+365 YKTADITLSKIDLM

-385 VMELLVIGIV
+385 IMEFLVISVMLFGISKGN
-395 MYGVTTGKYNIQ
+395 YFIQ
-407 DILIVQMLLSFLLA
+407 DILIIQLLLNFLLT
-421 SFNNML
+421 SFNSML
-427 NVLPSF
+427 GVLPTF

-448 IKVENNGGEVFENGD
+448 INVENNGGDNFENGD
-463 IKFCNVTFSYNNYE
+463 IKFSNVTFSYNNYE
-477 KAIEEITFEVKN
+477 NTIEKITFEIEK
-489 GEHVMLNG
+489 GSHVTLNG

-520 IMIGSKDIRNI
+520 IMIGSKEIRNI
-531 EKSDYAK
+531 EKHDYAE
-538 HIIYSSQSEGFINGT
+538 HIIYSSQNEEFINGT

-560 GRKISDEDFNK
+560 ERKIPDEDFNK
-571 IINICLLDEVI
+571 IINICLLDKVI

-595 QINPLSGGEKNLVLL
+595 QINPLSGGEKNLVIL
-610 ARALI
+610 ARTLI

-632 EKEVEVLKNID
+632 EKEIEVLKNID
-643 KNIDSTIIYIS
+643 RNIKSTIIYIS
-654 HKKSDVFKEVF
+654 HKKSNIFKEVF
-665 NVRKDKY
+665 NVRKE
-672 GFKK
+672 

>member
-1 MIRKNVE
+1 MVRKNVE

-18 VSCLLSIIKYYGGY
+18 VSCLLSIIKYYGGD

-81 AHLNIN
+81 AHLKIN

-95 IYECNASSVTIM
+95 IYERSASSVIIM

-126 GIAISLYPKEKLIKR
+126 GVVISLYPKEKLMKKKI
-141 KTKNILWQNIFRELK
+141 KNILWQNIFKELK
-156 KSKTSL
+156 KSKWSL
-162 ILIITLNIIFVL
+162 ILIIILNLIFVL

-183 QILKITNPKSVILFI
+183 QLLNITNPKSVILFI
-198 IIIIN
+198 IIIII
-203 LKLIEYEIAKL
+203 LKLIEYEIAKI
-214 SVKLDTKIGK
+214 SVQLDAKVGK
-224 NITFNFFDYIFSL
+224 SITSNFFDYIFSL

-243 LKNSGEIVKRANELD
+243 LKNSGEIVKRVCELD

-264 SNMFIQVTLS
+264 SNTFIQAVLS
-274 SIYIVNML
+274 SIYIFNML
-282 VAISIINLKLCFIII
+282 FAISIINLKLCFIIFV
-297 GFCLIVT
+297 FCLLVIIF
-304 LSCIKKYRKVK
+304 CIKKYKKLK
-315 FTFDDYIYKSTNY
+315 FTFDNYIYESTKY
-328 NVLLQDTISNI
+328 NVLLQDTISSI
-339 SSIKHLNQ
+339 SSIKHMNQ
-347 ERAYSKKLSKSY
+347 EQSYSEKLSDAY
-359 GEFVTS
+359 NEFITS
-365 YEFASAVINKIDLM
+365 YKTADITLSKIDLM

-385 VMELLVIGIV
+385 IMEFLVISV
-395 MYGVTTGKYNIQ
+395 MLFGVSKGNYSIQ
-407 DILIVQMLLSFLLA
+407 DILIIQLLLNFLLT
-421 SFNNML
+421 SFNSML
-427 NVLPSF
+427 GVLPTF

-448 IKVENNGGEVFENGD
+448 INVENNGGDNFENGD
-463 IKFCNVTFSYNNYE
+463 IKFSNVTFSYNNYE
-477 KAIEEITFEVKN
+477 NTIEKITFEIEK
-489 GEHVMLNG
+489 GSHVTLNG

-520 IMIGSKDIRNI
+520 IMIGSKEIRNI
-531 EKSDYAK
+531 EKHDYAE
-538 HIIYSSQSEGFINGT
+538 HIIYSSQNEEFINGT

-560 GRKISDEDFNK
+560 ERKIPDEDFNK
-571 IINICLLDEVI
+571 IINICLLDKVI

-595 QINPLSGGEKNLVLL
+595 QINPLSGGEKNLVIL
-610 ARALI
+610 ARTLI

-632 EKEVEVLKNID
+632 EKEIEVLKNID
-643 KNIDSTIIYIS
+643 RNIKSTIIYIS
-654 HKKSDVFKEVF
+654 HKKSNIFKEVF
-665 NVRKDKY
+665 NVRKE
-672 GFKK
+672 

>member
-18 VSCLLSIIKYYGGY
+18 VSCLLSIIKYYGGD

-81 AHLNIN
+81 AHLKIN

-95 IYECNASSVTIM
+95 IYEHNASSVIIM

-118 SIFESKFT
+118 STFESKFT
-126 GIAISLYPKEKLIKR
+126 GVIISLYPKEKLMKKKI
-141 KTKNILWQNIFRELK
+141 KNILWQNIFKELN
-156 KSKTSL
+156 KSKWSL
-162 ILIITLNIIFVL
+162 ILIIILNFIFVL

-183 QILKITNPKSVILFI
+183 QLLNITNPKSVILFI
-198 IIIIN
+198 IIIII
-203 LKLIEYEIAKL
+203 LKLIEYEIAKITL
-214 SVKLDTKIGK
+214 KLDAKVGK
-224 NITFNFFDYIFSL
+224 SITSNFFDYIFSL

-243 LKNSGEIVKRANELD
+243 LKNSGEIIKRVCELD

-264 SNMFIQVTLS
+264 SNTFIQAVLS
-274 SIYIVNML
+274 SLYIFNML
-282 VAISIINLKLCFIII
+282 IAISIINLKLCFIIFV
-297 GFCLIVT
+297 FCLLVIIF
-304 LSCIKKYRKVK
+304 CIKKYKKLK
-315 FTFDDYIYKSTNY
+315 FTFNNYIYESTKY
-328 NVLLQDTISNI
+328 NVLLQDTISSI
-339 SSIKHLNQ
+339 SSIKHMNQ
-347 ERAYSKKLSKSY
+347 EQSYSEKLSDAY
-359 GEFVTS
+359 NEFITS
-365 YEFASAVINKIDLM
+365 YKIADITLSKIDLM

-385 VMELLVIGIV
+385 IMEFLVISV
-395 MYGVTTGKYNIQ
+395 MLFGVSKGNYSIQ
-407 DILIVQMLLSFLLA
+407 DILIIQLLLNFLLT
-421 SFNNML
+421 SFNSML
-427 NVLPSF
+427 GVLPTF

-448 IKVENNGGEVFENGD
+448 INVENNGGDNFENGN
-463 IKFCNVTFSYNNYE
+463 IKFSNVTFSYNNYE
-477 KAIEEITFEVKN
+477 NTIEKITFEIEK
-489 GEHVMLNG
+489 GSHVTLNG

-520 IMIGSKDIRNI
+520 IMIGSKEIRNI
-531 EKSDYAK
+531 EKHDYAE
-538 HIIYSSQSEGFINGT
+538 HIIYSSQNEKFINGT

-560 GRKISDEDFNK
+560 ERKIPDEDFNK
-571 IINICLLDEVI
+571 IINICLLDKVI

-595 QINPLSGGEKNLVLL
+595 QINPLSGGEKNLVIL
-610 ARALI
+610 ARTLI

-632 EKEVEVLKNID
+632 EKEIEVLKNID
-643 KNIDSTIIYIS
+643 RNIKSTIIYIS
-654 HKKSDVFKEVF
+654 HKKSNIFKEVF
-665 NVRKDKY
+665 NVRKE
-672 GFKK
+672 

>member
-18 VSCLLSIIKYYGGY
+18 VSCLLSIIKYYGGD

-81 AHLNIN
+81 AHLKIN

-95 IYECNASSVTIM
+95 IYEHNASSVIIM

-126 GIAISLYPKEKLIKR
+126 GVVISLYPKEKLMKKKI
-141 KTKNILWQNIFRELK
+141 KNILWQNIFKELK
-156 KSKTSL
+156 KSKWSL
-162 ILIITLNIIFVL
+162 ILIIILNLIFVL

-183 QILKITNPKSVILFI
+183 QLLNITNPKSVILFI
-198 IIIIN
+198 IIIII
-203 LKLIEYEIAKL
+203 LKLIEYEIAKI
-214 SVKLDTKIGK
+214 SVQLDAKVGK
-224 NITFNFFDYIFSL
+224 SITSNFFDYIFSL

-243 LKNSGEIVKRANELD
+243 LKNSGEIIKRVCELD
-258 EVKSMI
+258 EVKPMI
-264 SNMFIQVTLS
+264 SNTFIQAVLS
-274 SIYIVNML
+274 SLYIFNML
-282 VAISIINLKLCFIII
+282 IAISIINLKLCFIIFV
-297 GFCLIVT
+297 FCLLVIIF
-304 LSCIKKYRKVK
+304 CIKKYKKLK
-315 FTFDDYIYKSTNY
+315 FTFNNYIYESTKY
-328 NVLLQDTISNI
+328 NVLLQDTISSI
-339 SSIKHLNQ
+339 SSIKHMNQ
-347 ERAYSKKLSKSY
+347 EQSYSEKLSDAY
-359 GEFVTS
+359 NEFITS
-365 YEFASAVINKIDLM
+365 YKIANITLSKIDLM

-385 VMELLVIGIV
+385 IMEFLVISVMLFGISKGN
-395 MYGVTTGKYNIQ
+395 YFIQ
-407 DILIVQMLLSFLLA
+407 DILIIQLLLNFLLT
-421 SFNNML
+421 SFNSML
-427 NVLPSF
+427 GVLPTF

-448 IKVENNGGEVFENGD
+448 INVENNGGDNFENGD
-463 IKFCNVTFSYNNYE
+463 IKFSNVTFSYNNYE
-477 KAIEEITFEVKN
+477 NTIEKITFEIEK
-489 GEHVMLNG
+489 GSHVTLNG

-520 IMIGSKDIRNI
+520 IMIGSKEIRNI
-531 EKSDYAK
+531 EKHDYAE
-538 HIIYSSQSEGFINGT
+538 HIIYSSQNEEFINGT

-560 GRKISDEDFNK
+560 ERKIPDEDFNK
-571 IINICLLDEVI
+571 IINICLLDKVI

-595 QINPLSGGEKNLVLL
+595 QINPLSGGEKNLVIL
-610 ARALI
+610 ARTLI

-632 EKEVEVLKNID
+632 EKEIEVLKNID
-643 KNIDSTIIYIS
+643 RNIKSTIIYIS
-654 HKKSDVFKEVF
+654 HKKSNIFKEVF
-665 NVRKDKY
+665 NVRKE
-672 GFKK
+672 

>member
-1 MIRKNVE
+1 MVRKNVE

-18 VSCLLSIIKYYGGY
+18 VSCLLSIIKYYGGD

-66 GIKEKNIDKLNLPCI
+66 GLKEKNIDKLNLPCI
-81 AHLNIN
+81 AHLKIN

-95 IYECNASSVTIM
+95 IYERNASSVIIM

-126 GIAISLYPKEKLIKR
+126 GVVISLYPKEKLMKKKI
-141 KTKNILWQNIFRELK
+141 KNILWQNIFKELK
-156 KSKTSL
+156 KSKWSL
-162 ILIITLNIIFVL
+162 ILIIILNLIFVL

-183 QILKITNPKSVILFI
+183 QLLNITNPKSVILFI
-198 IIIIN
+198 IIIII
-203 LKLIEYEIAKL
+203 LKLIEYEIAKI
-214 SVKLDTKIGK
+214 SVQLDAKVGK
-224 NITFNFFDYIFSL
+224 SITSNFFDYIFSL

-243 LKNSGEIVKRANELD
+243 LKNSGEIVKRVCELD

-264 SNMFIQVTLS
+264 SNTFIQAVLS
-274 SIYIVNML
+274 SIYIFNML
-282 VAISIINLKLCFIII
+282 FAISIINLKLCFIIFV
-297 GFCLIVT
+297 FCLLVIIF
-304 LSCIKKYRKVK
+304 CIKKYKKLK
-315 FTFDDYIYKSTNY
+315 FTFDNYIYESTKY
-328 NVLLQDTISNI
+328 NVLLQDTISSI
-339 SSIKHLNQ
+339 SSIKHMNQ
-347 ERAYSKKLSKSY
+347 EQSYSEKLSDAY
-359 GEFVTS
+359 NEFITS
-365 YEFASAVINKIDLM
+365 YKTADITLSKIDLM

-385 VMELLVIGIV
+385 IMEFLVISV
-395 MYGVTTGKYNIQ
+395 MLFGVSKGNYSIQ
-407 DILIVQMLLSFLLA
+407 DILIIQLLLNFLLT
-421 SFNNML
+421 SFNSML
-427 NVLPSF
+427 GVLPTF

-448 IKVENNGGEVFENGD
+448 INVENNGGDNFENGD
-463 IKFCNVTFSYNNYE
+463 IKFSNVTFSYNNYE
-477 KAIEEITFEVKN
+477 NTIEKITFEIEK
-489 GEHVMLNG
+489 GSHVTLNG

-520 IMIGSKDIRNI
+520 IMIGSKEIRNI
-531 EKSDYAK
+531 EKHDYAE
-538 HIIYSSQSEGFINGT
+538 HIIYSSQNEEFINGT

-560 GRKISDEDFNK
+560 ERKIPDEDFNK
-571 IINICLLDEVI
+571 IINICLLDKVI

-595 QINPLSGGEKNLVLL
+595 QINPLSGGEKNLVIL
-610 ARALI
+610 ARTLI

-632 EKEVEVLKNID
+632 EKEIEVLKNID
-643 KNIDSTIIYIS
+643 RNIKSTIIYIS
-654 HKKSDVFKEVF
+654 HKKSNIFKEVF
-665 NVRKDKY
+665 NVRKE
-672 GFKK
+672 

>member
-18 VSCLLSIIKYYGGY
+18 VSCLLSIIKYYGGD

-66 GIKEKNIDKLNLPCI
+66 GLKEKNIDKLNLPCI
-81 AHLNIN
+81 AHLKIN

-95 IYECNASSVTIM
+95 IYERNASSVIIM

-126 GIAISLYPKEKLIKR
+126 GVVISLYPKEKLMKKKI
-141 KTKNILWQNIFRELK
+141 KNILWQNIFKELK
-156 KSKTSL
+156 KSKWSL
-162 ILIITLNIIFVL
+162 ILIIILNLIFVL

-183 QILKITNPKSVILFI
+183 QLLNITNPKSVILFI
-198 IIIIN
+198 IIIII
-203 LKLIEYEIAKL
+203 LKLIEYEIAKI
-214 SVKLDTKIGK
+214 SVQLDAKVGK
-224 NITFNFFDYIFSL
+224 SITSNFFDYIFSL

-243 LKNSGEIVKRANELD
+243 LKNSGEIVKRVCELD

-264 SNMFIQVTLS
+264 SNTFIQAVLS
-274 SIYIVNML
+274 SIYIFNML
-282 VAISIINLKLCFIII
+282 FAISIINLKLCFIIFV
-297 GFCLIVT
+297 FCLLVIIF
-304 LSCIKKYRKVK
+304 CIKKYKKLK
-315 FTFDDYIYKSTNY
+315 FTFNNYIYESTKY
-328 NVLLQDTISNI
+328 NVLLQDTISSI
-339 SSIKHLNQ
+339 SSIKHMNQ
-347 ERAYSKKLSKSY
+347 EQSYSEKLSDAY
-359 GEFVTS
+359 NEFITS
-365 YEFASAVINKIDLM
+365 YKTADITLSKIDLM

-385 VMELLVIGIV
+385 IMEFLVISV
-395 MYGVTTGKYNIQ
+395 MLFGVSKGNYSIQ
-407 DILIVQMLLSFLLA
+407 DILIIQLLLNFLLT
-421 SFNNML
+421 SFNSML
-427 NVLPSF
+427 GVLPTF

-448 IKVENNGGEVFENGD
+448 INVENNGGDNFENGD
-463 IKFCNVTFSYNNYE
+463 IKFSNVTFSYNNYE
-477 KAIEEITFEVKN
+477 NTIEKITFEIEK
-489 GEHVMLNG
+489 GSHVTLNG

-520 IMIGSKDIRNI
+520 IMIGSKEIRNI
-531 EKSDYAK
+531 KKHDYAE
-538 HIIYSSQSEGFINGT
+538 HIIYSSQNEEFINGT

-560 GRKISDEDFNK
+560 ERKISDEDFNK
-571 IINICLLDEVI
+571 IINICLLDKVI

-595 QINPLSGGEKNLVLL
+595 QINPLSGGEKNLVIL
-610 ARALI
+610 ARTLI

-632 EKEVEVLKNID
+632 EKEIEVLKNID
-643 KNIDSTIIYIS
+643 RNIKSTIIYIS
-654 HKKSDVFKEVF
+654 HKKSNIFKEVF
-665 NVRKDKY
+665 NVRKE
-672 GFKK
+672 

>member
-18 VSCLLSIIKYYGGY
+18 VSCLLSIIKYYGGD

-81 AHLNIN
+81 AHLKIN

-95 IYECNASSVTIM
+95 IYERNASSVIIM

-126 GIAISLYPKEKLIKR
+126 GVVISLYPKEKLMKKKI
-141 KTKNILWQNIFRELK
+141 KNILWQNIFKELK
-156 KSKTSL
+156 KSKWSL
-162 ILIITLNIIFVL
+162 ILIIILNLIFVL

-183 QILKITNPKSVILFI
+183 QLLNITNPKSVILFI
-198 IIIIN
+198 IIIII
-203 LKLIEYEIAKL
+203 LKLIEYEIAKI
-214 SVKLDTKIGK
+214 SVQLDAKVGK
-224 NITFNFFDYIFSL
+224 SITSNFFDYIFSL

-243 LKNSGEIVKRANELD
+243 LKNSGEIVKRVCELD

-264 SNMFIQVTLS
+264 SNTFIQAVLS
-274 SIYIVNML
+274 SIYIFNML
-282 VAISIINLKLCFIII
+282 FAISIINLKLCFIIFV
-297 GFCLIVT
+297 FCLLVIIF
-304 LSCIKKYRKVK
+304 CIKKYKKLK
-315 FTFDDYIYKSTNY
+315 FTFNNYIYESNKY
-328 NVLLQDTISNI
+328 NVLLQDTISSI
-339 SSIKHLNQ
+339 SSIKHMNQ
-347 ERAYSKKLSKSY
+347 EQSYSEKLSDAY
-359 GEFVTS
+359 NEFITS
-365 YEFASAVINKIDLM
+365 YKTADITLSKIDLM

-385 VMELLVIGIV
+385 IMEFLVISV
-395 MYGVTTGKYNIQ
+395 MLFGVSKGNYSIQ
-407 DILIVQMLLSFLLA
+407 DILIIQLLLNFLLT
-421 SFNNML
+421 SFNSML
-427 NVLPSF
+427 GVLPTF

-448 IKVENNGGEVFENGD
+448 INVENNGGDNFENGD
-463 IKFCNVTFSYNNYE
+463 IKFSNVTFSYNNYE
-477 KAIEEITFEVKN
+477 NTIEKITFEIEK
-489 GEHVMLNG
+489 GSHVTLNG

-520 IMIGSKDIRNI
+520 IMIGSKEIRNI
-531 EKSDYAK
+531 EKHDYAE
-538 HIIYSSQSEGFINGT
+538 HIIYSSQNEEFINGT

-560 GRKISDEDFNK
+560 ERKIPDEDFNK
-571 IINICLLDEVI
+571 IINICLLDNVI

-595 QINPLSGGEKNLVLL
+595 QINPLSGGEKNLVIL
-610 ARALI
+610 ARTLI

-632 EKEVEVLKNID
+632 EKEIEVLKNID
-643 KNIDSTIIYIS
+643 RNIKSTIIYIS
-654 HKKSDVFKEVF
+654 HKKSNIFKEVF
-665 NVRKDKY
+665 NVRKE
-672 GFKK
+672 

>member
-1 MIRKNVE
+1 MVRKNVE

-18 VSCLLSIIKYYGGY
+18 VSCLLSIIKYYGGD

-81 AHLNIN
+81 AHLKIN

-95 IYECNASSVTIM
+95 IYDRNASSVIIM

-126 GIAISLYPKEKLIKR
+126 GVVISLYPKEKLMKKKI
-141 KTKNILWQNIFRELK
+141 KNILWQNIFKELK
-156 KSKTSL
+156 KSKWSL
-162 ILIITLNIIFVL
+162 ILIIILNLIFVL

-183 QILKITNPKSVILFI
+183 HLLNITNPKSVILFI
-198 IIIIN
+198 IIIII
-203 LKLIEYEIAKL
+203 LKLIEYEIAKI
-214 SVKLDTKIGK
+214 SVQLDAKVGK
-224 NITFNFFDYIFSL
+224 SITSNFFDYIFSL

-243 LKNSGEIVKRANELD
+243 LKNSGEIVKRVCELD

-264 SNMFIQVTLS
+264 SNTFIQAVLS
-274 SIYIVNML
+274 SIYIFNML
-282 VAISIINLKLCFIII
+282 FAISIINLKLCFIIFV
-297 GFCLIVT
+297 FCLLVIIF
-304 LSCIKKYRKVK
+304 CIKKYKKLK
-315 FTFDDYIYKSTNY
+315 FTFNNYIYESTKY
-328 NVLLQDTISNI
+328 NVLLQDTISSI
-339 SSIKHLNQ
+339 SSIKHMNQ
-347 ERAYSKKLSKSY
+347 EQSYSEKLSDAY
-359 GEFVTS
+359 NEFITS
-365 YEFASAVINKIDLM
+365 YKTANITLSKIDLM

-385 VMELLVIGIV
+385 IMEFLVISVMLFGISKGN
-395 MYGVTTGKYNIQ
+395 YFIQ
-407 DILIVQMLLSFLLA
+407 DILIIQLLLNFLLT
-421 SFNNML
+421 SFNSML
-427 NVLPSF
+427 GVLPTF

-448 IKVENNGGEVFENGD
+448 INVENNGGDNFENGD
-463 IKFCNVTFSYNNYE
+463 IKFSNVTFSYNNYE
-477 KAIEEITFEVKN
+477 NTIEKITFEIEK
-489 GEHVMLNG
+489 GSHVTLNG

-520 IMIGSKDIRNI
+520 IMIGSKEIRNI
-531 EKSDYAK
+531 EKHDYAE
-538 HIIYSSQSEGFINGT
+538 HIIYSSQNEEFINGT

-560 GRKISDEDFNK
+560 ERKIPDEDFNK
-571 IINICLLDEVI
+571 IINICLLDKVI

-595 QINPLSGGEKNLVLL
+595 QINPLSGGEKNLVIL
-610 ARALI
+610 ARTLI

-627 SELNY
+627 SELNC
-632 EKEVEVLKNID
+632 EKEIEVLKNID
-643 KNIDSTIIYIS
+643 RNIKSTIIYIS
-654 HKKSDVFKEVF
+654 HKKSNIFKEVF
-665 NVRKDKY
+665 NVRKE
-672 GFKK
+672 

>member
-1 MIRKNVE
+1 MVRKNVE

-18 VSCLLSIIKYYGGY
+18 VSCLLSIIKYYGGD

-81 AHLNIN
+81 AHLKIN

-95 IYECNASSVTIM
+95 IYDRNASSVIIM

-126 GIAISLYPKEKLIKR
+126 GVVISLYPKEKLMKKKI
-141 KTKNILWQNIFRELK
+141 KNILWQNIFKELK
-156 KSKTSL
+156 KSKWSL
-162 ILIITLNIIFVL
+162 ILIIILNLIFVL

-183 QILKITNPKSVILFI
+183 QLLNITNPKSVILFI
-198 IIIIN
+198 IIIII
-203 LKLIEYEIAKL
+203 LKLIEYEIAKI
-214 SVKLDTKIGK
+214 SVQLDAKVGK
-224 NITFNFFDYIFSL
+224 SITSNFFDYIFSL

-243 LKNSGEIVKRANELD
+243 LKNSGEIVKRVCELD

-264 SNMFIQVTLS
+264 SNTFIQAVLS
-274 SIYIVNML
+274 SIYIFNML
-282 VAISIINLKLCFIII
+282 FAISIINLKLCFIIFV
-297 GFCLIVT
+297 FCLLVIIF
-304 LSCIKKYRKVK
+304 CIKKYKKLK
-315 FTFDDYIYKSTNY
+315 FTFDNYIYESTKY
-328 NVLLQDTISNI
+328 NVLLQDTISSI
-339 SSIKHLNQ
+339 SSIKHMNQ
-347 ERAYSKKLSKSY
+347 EQSYSEKLSDAY
-359 GEFVTS
+359 NEFITS
-365 YEFASAVINKIDLM
+365 YKTADITLSKIDLM

-385 VMELLVIGIV
+385 IMEFLVISV
-395 MYGVTTGKYNIQ
+395 MLFGVSKGNYSIQ
-407 DILIVQMLLSFLLA
+407 DILIIQLLLNFLLT
-421 SFNNML
+421 SFNSML
-427 NVLPSF
+427 GVLPTF

-448 IKVENNGGEVFENGD
+448 INVENNGGDNFENGD
-463 IKFCNVTFSYNNYE
+463 IKFSNVTFSYNNYE
-477 KAIEEITFEVKN
+477 NTIEKITFEIEK
-489 GEHVMLNG
+489 GSHVTLNG

-520 IMIGSKDIRNI
+520 IMIGSKEIRNI
-531 EKSDYAK
+531 EKHDYAE
-538 HIIYSSQSEGFINGT
+538 HIIYSSQNEEFINGT

-560 GRKISDEDFNK
+560 ERKIPDEDFNK
-571 IINICLLDEVI
+571 IINICLLDKVI

-595 QINPLSGGEKNLVLL
+595 QINPLSGGEKNLVIL
-610 ARALI
+610 ARTLI

-627 SELNY
+627 SELNC
-632 EKEVEVLKNID
+632 EKEIEVLKNID
-643 KNIDSTIIYIS
+643 RNIKSTIIYIS
-654 HKKSDVFKEVF
+654 HKKSNIFKEVF
-665 NVRKDKY
+665 NVRKE
-672 GFKK
+672 

>member
-18 VSCLLSIIKYYGGY
+18 VSCLLSIIKYYGGD

-81 AHLNIN
+81 AHLKIN

-95 IYECNASSVTIM
+95 IYEHNASSVIIM

-126 GIAISLYPKEKLIKR
+126 GVVISLHPKEKLMKKKI
-141 KTKNILWQNIFRELK
+141 KNILWQNIFKELK
-156 KSKTSL
+156 KSKWSL
-162 ILIITLNIIFVL
+162 ILIIILNLIFVL

-183 QILKITNPKSVILFI
+183 QLLNITNPKSVILFI
-198 IIIIN
+198 IIIII
-203 LKLIEYEIAKL
+203 LKLIEYEIAKI
-214 SVKLDTKIGK
+214 SVQLDAKVGK
-224 NITFNFFDYIFSL
+224 SITSNFFDYIFSL

-243 LKNSGEIVKRANELD
+243 LKNSGEIVKRVCELD

-264 SNMFIQVTLS
+264 SNTFIQAVLS
-274 SIYIVNML
+274 SIYIFNML
-282 VAISIINLKLCFIII
+282 FAISIINLELCFIIFV
-297 GFCLIVT
+297 FCLLVIIF
-304 LSCIKKYRKVK
+304 CIKKYKKLK
-315 FTFDDYIYKSTNY
+315 FTFNSYIYESTKY
-328 NVLLQDTISNI
+328 NVLLQDTISSI
-339 SSIKHLNQ
+339 SSIKHMNQ
-347 ERAYSKKLSKSY
+347 EQSYSEKLSDAY
-359 GEFVTS
+359 NEFITS
-365 YEFASAVINKIDLM
+365 YKTADITLSKIDLM

-385 VMELLVIGIV
+385 IMEFLVISVMLFGISKGN
-395 MYGVTTGKYNIQ
+395 YFIQ
-407 DILIVQMLLSFLLA
+407 DILIIQLLLNFLLT
-421 SFNNML
+421 SFNSML
-427 NVLPSF
+427 GVLPTF

-448 IKVENNGGEVFENGD
+448 INVENNGGDNFENGD
-463 IKFCNVTFSYNNYE
+463 IKFSNVTFSYNNYE
-477 KAIEEITFEVKN
+477 NTIEKITFEIEK
-489 GEHVMLNG
+489 GSHVTLNG

-520 IMIGSKDIRNI
+520 IMIGSKEIRNI
-531 EKSDYAK
+531 KKHDYAE
-538 HIIYSSQSEGFINGT
+538 HIIYSSQNEEFINGT

-560 GRKISDEDFNK
+560 ERKIPDEDFNK
-571 IINICLLDEVI
+571 IINICLLDKVI

-589 DTYISS
+589 DTYMSS
-595 QINPLSGGEKNLVLL
+595 QINPLSGGEKNLVIL
-610 ARALI
+610 ARTLI

-632 EKEVEVLKNID
+632 EKEIEVLKNID
-643 KNIDSTIIYIS
+643 RNIKSTIIYIS
-654 HKKSDVFKEVF
+654 HKKSNIFKEVF
-665 NVRKDKY
+665 NVRKE
-672 GFKK
+672 

>member
-1 MIRKNVE
+1 MLRKNVE

-18 VSCLLSIIKYYGGY
+18 VSCLLSIIKYYGGD

-81 AHLNIN
+81 AHLKIN

-95 IYECNASSVTIM
+95 IYERSASSVIIM

-126 GIAISLYPKEKLIKR
+126 GVVISLYPKEKLMKKKI
-141 KTKNILWQNIFRELK
+141 KNILWQNIFKELK
-156 KSKTSL
+156 KSKWSL
-162 ILIITLNIIFVL
+162 ILIIILNLIFVL

-183 QILKITNPKSVILFI
+183 QLLNITNPKSVILFI
-198 IIIIN
+198 IIIII
-203 LKLIEYEIAKL
+203 LKLIEYEIAKI
-214 SVKLDTKIGK
+214 SVQLDAKVGK
-224 NITFNFFDYIFSL
+224 SITSNFFDYIFSL

-243 LKNSGEIVKRANELD
+243 LKNSGEIVKRVCELD

-264 SNMFIQVTLS
+264 SNTFIQAVLS
-274 SIYIVNML
+274 SIYIFNML
-282 VAISIINLKLCFIII
+282 FAISIINLKLCFIIFV
-297 GFCLIVT
+297 FCLLVIIF
-304 LSCIKKYRKVK
+304 CIKKYRKLK
-315 FTFDDYIYKSTNY
+315 FTFNNYIYESTKY
-328 NVLLQDTISNI
+328 NVLLQDTISSI
-339 SSIKHLNQ
+339 SSIKHMNQ
-347 ERAYSKKLSKSY
+347 EQSYSEKLSDAY
-359 GEFVTS
+359 NEFITS
-365 YEFASAVINKIDLM
+365 YKTADITLSKIDLM

-385 VMELLVIGIV
+385 IMEFLVISV
-395 MYGVTTGKYNIQ
+395 MLFGVSKGNYSIQ
-407 DILIVQMLLSFLLA
+407 DILIIQLLLNFLLT
-421 SFNNML
+421 SFNSML
-427 NVLPSF
+427 GVLPTF

-448 IKVENNGGEVFENGD
+448 INVENNGGDNFENGD
-463 IKFCNVTFSYNNYE
+463 IKFSNVTFSYNNYE
-477 KAIEEITFEVKN
+477 NTIEKITFEIEK
-489 GEHVMLNG
+489 GSHVTLNG

-520 IMIGSKDIRNI
+520 IMIGSKEIRNI
-531 EKSDYAK
+531 EKHDYAE
-538 HIIYSSQSEGFINGT
+538 HIIYSSQNEEFINGT

-560 GRKISDEDFNK
+560 ERKIPDEDFNK
-571 IINICLLDEVI
+571 IINICLLDKVI

-595 QINPLSGGEKNLVLL
+595 QINPLSGGEKNLVIL
-610 ARALI
+610 ARTLI

-632 EKEVEVLKNID
+632 EKEIEVLKNID
-643 KNIDSTIIYIS
+643 RNIKSTIIYIS
-654 HKKSDVFKEVF
+654 HKKSNIFKEIF
-665 NVRKDKY
+665 NVRKE
-672 GFKK
+672 

>member
-18 VSCLLSIIKYYGGY
+18 VSCLLSIIKYYGGD

-81 AHLNIN
+81 AHLKIN

-95 IYECNASSVTIM
+95 IYDRNASSVIIM

-126 GIAISLYPKEKLIKR
+126 GVVISLYPKEKLMKKKI
-141 KTKNILWQNIFRELK
+141 KNILWQNIFKELK
-156 KSKTSL
+156 KSKWSL
-162 ILIITLNIIFVL
+162 ILIIILNLIFVL

-183 QILKITNPKSVILFI
+183 QLLNITNPKSVILFI
-198 IIIIN
+198 IIIII
-203 LKLIEYEIAKL
+203 LKLIEYEIAKI
-214 SVKLDTKIGK
+214 SVQLDAKVGK
-224 NITFNFFDYIFSL
+224 SITSNFFDYIFSL

-243 LKNSGEIVKRANELD
+243 LKNSGEIVKRVCELD

-264 SNMFIQVTLS
+264 SNTFIQAVLS
-274 SIYIVNML
+274 SIYIFNML
-282 VAISIINLKLCFIII
+282 FAISIINLKLCFIIFV
-297 GFCLIVT
+297 FCLLVIIF
-304 LSCIKKYRKVK
+304 CIKKYKKLK
-315 FTFDDYIYKSTNY
+315 FTFNNYIYESTKY
-328 NVLLQDTISNI
+328 NVLLQDTISSI
-339 SSIKHLNQ
+339 SSIKHMNQ
-347 ERAYSKKLSKSY
+347 EQSYSEKLSDAY
-359 GEFVTS
+359 NEFITS
-365 YEFASAVINKIDLM
+365 YKTANITLSKIDLM

-385 VMELLVIGIV
+385 IMEFLVISVMLFGISKGN
-395 MYGVTTGKYNIQ
+395 YFIQ
-407 DILIVQMLLSFLLA
+407 DILIIQLLLNFLLT
-421 SFNNML
+421 SFNSML
-427 NVLPSF
+427 GVLPTF

-448 IKVENNGGEVFENGD
+448 INVENNGGDNFENGD
-463 IKFCNVTFSYNNYE
+463 IKFSNVTFSYNNYE
-477 KAIEEITFEVKN
+477 NTIEKITFEIEK
-489 GEHVMLNG
+489 GSHVTLNG

-520 IMIGSKDIRNI
+520 IMIGSKEIRNI
-531 EKSDYAK
+531 EKHDYAE
-538 HIIYSSQSEGFINGT
+538 HIIYSSQNEEFINGT

-560 GRKISDEDFNK
+560 ERKIPDEDFNK
-571 IINICLLDEVI
+571 IINICLLDKVI

-595 QINPLSGGEKNLVLL
+595 QINPLSGGEKNLVIL
-610 ARALI
+610 ARTLI

-627 SELNY
+627 SELNC
-632 EKEVEVLKNID
+632 EKEIEVLKNID
-643 KNIDSTIIYIS
+643 RNIKSTIIYIS
-654 HKKSDVFKEVF
+654 HKKSNIFKEVF
-665 NVRKDKY
+665 NVRKE
-672 GFKK
+672 

>member
-18 VSCLLSIIKYYGGY
+18 VSCLLSIIKYYGGD

-81 AHLNIN
+81 AHLKIN

-95 IYECNASSVTIM
+95 IYERNASSVIIM
-107 DPAVGLIKEGK
+107 DPAVGLIKERK

-126 GIAISLYPKEKLIKR
+126 GVVISLYPKEKLMKKKI
-141 KTKNILWQNIFRELK
+141 KNILWQNIFKELK
-156 KSKTSL
+156 KSKWSL
-162 ILIITLNIIFVL
+162 ILIIILNLIFVL

-183 QILKITNPKSVILFI
+183 QLLNITNPKSVILFI
-198 IIIIN
+198 IIIII
-203 LKLIEYEIAKL
+203 LKLIEYEIAKI
-214 SVKLDTKIGK
+214 SVQLDAKVGK
-224 NITFNFFDYIFSL
+224 SITSNFFDYIFSL

-243 LKNSGEIVKRANELD
+243 LKNSGEIVKRVCELD

-264 SNMFIQVTLS
+264 SNTFIQAVLS
-274 SIYIVNML
+274 SIYIFNML
-282 VAISIINLKLCFIII
+282 FAISIINLKLCFIIFV
-297 GFCLIVT
+297 FCLLVIIF
-304 LSCIKKYRKVK
+304 CIKKYKKLK
-315 FTFDDYIYKSTNY
+315 FTFNNYIYESNKY
-328 NVLLQDTISNI
+328 NVLLQDTISSI
-339 SSIKHLNQ
+339 SSIKHMNQ
-347 ERAYSKKLSKSY
+347 EQSYSEKLSDAY
-359 GEFVTS
+359 NEFITS
-365 YEFASAVINKIDLM
+365 YKTADITLSKIDLM

-385 VMELLVIGIV
+385 IMEFLVISV
-395 MYGVTTGKYNIQ
+395 MLFGVSKGNYSIQ
-407 DILIVQMLLSFLLA
+407 DILIIQLLLNFLLT
-421 SFNNML
+421 SFNSML
-427 NVLPSF
+427 GVLPTF

-448 IKVENNGGEVFENGD
+448 INVENNGGDNFENGD
-463 IKFCNVTFSYNNYE
+463 IKFSNVTFSYNNYE
-477 KAIEEITFEVKN
+477 NTIEKITFEIEK
-489 GEHVMLNG
+489 GSHVTLNG

-520 IMIGSKDIRNI
+520 IMIGSKEIRNI
-531 EKSDYAK
+531 EKHDYAE
-538 HIIYSSQSEGFINGT
+538 HIIYSSQNEEFINGT

-560 GRKISDEDFNK
+560 ERKIPDEDFNK
-571 IINICLLDEVI
+571 IINICLLDKVI

-595 QINPLSGGEKNLVLL
+595 QINPLSGGEKNLVIL
-610 ARALI
+610 ARTLI

-632 EKEVEVLKNID
+632 EKEIEVLKNID
-643 KNIDSTIIYIS
+643 RNIKSTIIYIS
-654 HKKSDVFKEVF
+654 HKKSNIFKEVF
-665 NVRKDKY
+665 NVRKE
-672 GFKK
+672 

>member
-18 VSCLLSIIKYYGGY
+18 VSCLLSIIKYYGGD

-66 GIKEKNIDKLNLPCI
+66 GLKEKNIDKLNLPCI
-81 AHLNIN
+81 AHLKIN

-95 IYECNASSVTIM
+95 IYERSASSVIIM

-126 GIAISLYPKEKLIKR
+126 GVVISLYPKEKLMKKKI
-141 KTKNILWQNIFRELK
+141 KNILWQNIFKELK
-156 KSKTSL
+156 KSKWSL
-162 ILIITLNIIFVL
+162 ILIIILNLIFVL

-183 QILKITNPKSVILFI
+183 QLLNITNPKSVILFI
-198 IIIIN
+198 IIIII
-203 LKLIEYEIAKL
+203 LKLIEYEIAKITL
-214 SVKLDTKIGK
+214 KLDAKVGK
-224 NITFNFFDYIFSL
+224 SITSNFFDYIFSL

-243 LKNSGEIVKRANELD
+243 LKNSGEIIKRVCELD

-264 SNMFIQVTLS
+264 SNTFIQAVLS
-274 SIYIVNML
+274 SLYIFNML
-282 VAISIINLKLCFIII
+282 IAISIINLKLCFIIFV
-297 GFCLIVT
+297 FCLLVIIF
-304 LSCIKKYRKVK
+304 CIKKYKKLK
-315 FTFDDYIYKSTNY
+315 FTFNNYIYESTKY
-328 NVLLQDTISNI
+328 NVLLQDTISSI
-339 SSIKHLNQ
+339 SSIKHMNQ
-347 ERAYSKKLSKSY
+347 EQSYSEKLSDAY
-359 GEFVTS
+359 NEFITS
-365 YEFASAVINKIDLM
+365 YKIADITLSKIDLM

-385 VMELLVIGIV
+385 IMEFLVISV
-395 MYGVTTGKYNIQ
+395 MLFGVSKGNYSIQ
-407 DILIVQMLLSFLLA
+407 DILIIQLLLNFLLT
-421 SFNNML
+421 SFNSML
-427 NVLPSF
+427 GVLPTF

-448 IKVENNGGEVFENGD
+448 INVENNGGDNFENGN
-463 IKFCNVTFSYNNYE
+463 IKFSNVTFSYNNYE
-477 KAIEEITFEVKN
+477 NTIEKITFEIEK
-489 GEHVMLNG
+489 GSHVTLNG

-510 NREYDDYSGK
+510 NREYDDYSWK
-520 IMIGSKDIRNI
+520 IMIGSKEIRNI
-531 EKSDYAK
+531 EKHDYAE
-538 HIIYSSQSEGFINGT
+538 HIIYSSQNEKFINGT

-560 GRKISDEDFNK
+560 ERKIPDEDFNK
-571 IINICLLDEVI
+571 IINICLLDKVI

-595 QINPLSGGEKNLVLL
+595 QINPLSGGEKNLVIL
-610 ARALI
+610 ARTLI

-632 EKEVEVLKNID
+632 EKEIEVLKNID
-643 KNIDSTIIYIS
+643 RNIKSTIIYIS
-654 HKKSDVFKEVF
+654 HKKSNIFKEVF
-665 NVRKDKY
+665 NVRKE
-672 GFKK
+672 

>member
-1 MIRKNVE
+1 MVRKNVE

-18 VSCLLSIIKYYGGY
+18 VSCLLSIIKYYGGD

-81 AHLNIN
+81 AHLKIN

-95 IYECNASSVTIM
+95 IYERNASSVIIM

-126 GIAISLYPKEKLIKR
+126 GVVISLYPKEKLMKKKI
-141 KTKNILWQNIFRELK
+141 KNILWQNIFKELK
-156 KSKTSL
+156 KSKWSL
-162 ILIITLNIIFVL
+162 ILIIILNLIFVL

-183 QILKITNPKSVILFI
+183 QLLNITNPKSVILFI
-198 IIIIN
+198 IIIII
-203 LKLIEYEIAKL
+203 LKLIEYEIAKI
-214 SVKLDTKIGK
+214 SVQLDAKVGK
-224 NITFNFFDYIFSL
+224 SITSNFFDYIFSL

-243 LKNSGEIVKRANELD
+243 LKNSGEIVKRVCELD

-264 SNMFIQVTLS
+264 SNTFIQAVLS
-274 SIYIVNML
+274 SIYIFNML
-282 VAISIINLKLCFIII
+282 FAISIINLKLCFIIFV
-297 GFCLIVT
+297 FCLLVIIF
-304 LSCIKKYRKVK
+304 CIKKYKKLK
-315 FTFDDYIYKSTNY
+315 FTFNNYIYESTKY
-328 NVLLQDTISNI
+328 NVLLQDTISSI
-339 SSIKHLNQ
+339 SSIKHMNQ
-347 ERAYSKKLSKSY
+347 EQSYSEKLSDAY
-359 GEFVTS
+359 NEFITS
-365 YEFASAVINKIDLM
+365 YKTANITLSKIDLM

-385 VMELLVIGIV
+385 IMEFLVISV
-395 MYGVTTGKYNIQ
+395 MLFGVSKGNYSIQ
-407 DILIVQMLLSFLLA
+407 DILIIQLLLNFLLT
-421 SFNNML
+421 SFNSML
-427 NVLPSF
+427 GVLPTF

-448 IKVENNGGEVFENGD
+448 INVENNGGDNFENGD
-463 IKFCNVTFSYNNYE
+463 IKFSNVTFSYNNYE
-477 KAIEEITFEVKN
+477 NTIEKITFEIEK
-489 GEHVMLNG
+489 GSHVTLNG

-520 IMIGSKDIRNI
+520 IMIGSKEIRNI
-531 EKSDYAK
+531 EKHDYAE
-538 HIIYSSQSEGFINGT
+538 HIIYSSQNEEFINGT

-560 GRKISDEDFNK
+560 ERKIPDEDFNK
-571 IINICLLDEVI
+571 IINICLLDKVI

-595 QINPLSGGEKNLVLL
+595 QINPLSGGEKNLVIL
-610 ARALI
+610 ARTLI

-632 EKEVEVLKNID
+632 EKEIEVLKNID
-643 KNIDSTIIYIS
+643 RNIKSTIIYIS
-654 HKKSDVFKEVF
+654 HKKSNIFKEVF
-665 NVRKDKY
+665 NVRKE
-672 GFKK
+672 

>member
-1 MIRKNVE
+1 MVRKNVE

-18 VSCLLSIIKYYGGY
+18 VSCLLSIIKYYGGD

-81 AHLNIN
+81 AHLKIN

-95 IYECNASSVTIM
+95 IYERNASSVIIM

-126 GIAISLYPKEKLIKR
+126 GVVISLYPKEKLMKKKI
-141 KTKNILWQNIFRELK
+141 KNILWQNIFKELK
-156 KSKTSL
+156 KSKWSL
-162 ILIITLNIIFVL
+162 ILIIILNLIFVL

-183 QILKITNPKSVILFI
+183 QLLNITNPKSVILFI
-198 IIIIN
+198 IIIII
-203 LKLIEYEIAKL
+203 LKLIEYEIAKI
-214 SVKLDTKIGK
+214 SVQLDAKVGK
-224 NITFNFFDYIFSL
+224 SITSNFLDYIFSL

-243 LKNSGEIVKRANELD
+243 LKNSGEIVKRVCELD

-264 SNMFIQVTLS
+264 SNTFIQAVLS
-274 SIYIVNML
+274 SIYIFNML
-282 VAISIINLKLCFIII
+282 FAISIINLKLCFIIFV
-297 GFCLIVT
+297 FCLLVIIF
-304 LSCIKKYRKVK
+304 CIKKYKKLK
-315 FTFDDYIYKSTNY
+315 FTFNNYIYESNKY
-328 NVLLQDTISNI
+328 NVLLQDTISSI
-339 SSIKHLNQ
+339 SSIKHMNQ
-347 ERAYSKKLSKSY
+347 EQSYSEKLSDAY
-359 GEFVTS
+359 NEFITS
-365 YEFASAVINKIDLM
+365 YKTADITLSKIDLM

-385 VMELLVIGIV
+385 IMEFLVISV
-395 MYGVTTGKYNIQ
+395 MLFGVSKGNYSIQ
-407 DILIVQMLLSFLLA
+407 DILIIQLLLNFLLT
-421 SFNNML
+421 SFNSML
-427 NVLPSF
+427 GVLPTF

-448 IKVENNGGEVFENGD
+448 INVENNGGDNFENGD
-463 IKFCNVTFSYNNYE
+463 IKFSNVTFSYNNYE
-477 KAIEEITFEVKN
+477 NTIEKITFEIEK
-489 GEHVMLNG
+489 GSHVTLNG

-520 IMIGSKDIRNI
+520 IMIGSKEIRNI
-531 EKSDYAK
+531 EKHDYAE
-538 HIIYSSQSEGFINGT
+538 HIIYSSQNEEFINGT

-560 GRKISDEDFNK
+560 ERKIPDEDFNK
-571 IINICLLDEVI
+571 IINICLLDKVI

-595 QINPLSGGEKNLVLL
+595 QINPLSGGEKNLVIL
-610 ARALI
+610 ARTLI

-632 EKEVEVLKNID
+632 EKEIEVLKNID
-643 KNIDSTIIYIS
+643 RNIKSTIIYIS
-654 HKKSDVFKEVF
+654 HKKSNIFKEVF
-665 NVRKDKY
+665 NVRKE
-672 GFKK
+672 

>member
-1 MIRKNVE
+1 MVRKNVE

-18 VSCLLSIIKYYGGY
+18 VSCLLSIIKYYGGD

-81 AHLNIN
+81 AHLKIN

-95 IYECNASSVTIM
+95 IYDRNASSVIIM

-126 GIAISLYPKEKLIKR
+126 GVVISLYPKEKLMKKKI
-141 KTKNILWQNIFRELK
+141 KNILWQNIFKELK
-156 KSKTSL
+156 KSKWSL
-162 ILIITLNIIFVL
+162 ILIIILNLIFVL

-183 QILKITNPKSVILFI
+183 QLLNITNPKSVILFI
-198 IIIIN
+198 IIIII
-203 LKLIEYEIAKL
+203 LKLIEYEIAKITL
-214 SVKLDTKIGK
+214 KLDAKVGK
-224 NITFNFFDYIFSL
+224 SITSNFFDYIFSL

-243 LKNSGEIVKRANELD
+243 LKNSGEIVKRVCELD

-264 SNMFIQVTLS
+264 SNTFIQAVLS
-274 SIYIVNML
+274 SIYIFNML
-282 VAISIINLKLCFIII
+282 FAISIINLKLCFIIFV
-297 GFCLIVT
+297 FCLLVIIF
-304 LSCIKKYRKVK
+304 CIKKYKKLK
-315 FTFDDYIYKSTNY
+315 FTFNNYIYESNKY
-328 NVLLQDTISNI
+328 NVLLQDTISSI
-339 SSIKHLNQ
+339 SSIKHMNQ
-347 ERAYSKKLSKSY
+347 EQSYSEKLSDAY
-359 GEFVTS
+359 NEFITS
-365 YEFASAVINKIDLM
+365 YKTADITLSKIDLM

-385 VMELLVIGIV
+385 IMEFLVISV
-395 MYGVTTGKYNIQ
+395 MLFGVSKGSYSIQ
-407 DILIVQMLLSFLLA
+407 DILIIQLLLNFLLT
-421 SFNNML
+421 SFNSML
-427 NVLPSF
+427 GVLPTF

-448 IKVENNGGEVFENGD
+448 INVENNGGDNFENGD
-463 IKFCNVTFSYNNYE
+463 IKFSNVTFSYNNYE
-477 KAIEEITFEVKN
+477 NTIEKITFEIEK
-489 GEHVMLNG
+489 GSHVTLNG

-520 IMIGSKDIRNI
+520 IMIGSKEIRNI
-531 EKSDYAK
+531 KKHDYAE
-538 HIIYSSQSEGFINGT
+538 HIIYSSQNEKFINGT

-560 GRKISDEDFNK
+560 ERKIPDEDFNK
-571 IINICLLDEVI
+571 IINICLLDKVI

-595 QINPLSGGEKNLVLL
+595 QINPLSGGEKNLVIL
-610 ARALI
+610 ARTLI

-632 EKEVEVLKNID
+632 EKEIEVLKNID
-643 KNIDSTIIYIS
+643 RNIKSTIIYIS
-654 HKKSDVFKEVF
+654 HKKSNIFKEVF
-665 NVRKDKY
+665 NVRKE
-672 GFKK
+672 

>member
-32 ESLENLR
+32 ESLEDLR
-39 ISSLTTDEGVS
+39 ISSLTSDEGVS

-81 AHLNIN
+81 AHLKIN

-95 IYECNASSVTIM
+95 IYEYNVSSITIM

-126 GIAISLYPKEKLIKR
+126 GVVISLYPKEKLTKR
-141 KTKNILWQNIFRELK
+141 KTKNILWQNIFKELK

-162 ILIITLNIIFVL
+162 ILIITLNIIFVI

-183 QILKITNPKSVILFI
+183 QLLNITNPKSVILFI
-198 IIIIN
+198 IIIII
-203 LKLIEYEIAKL
+203 LKLIEYEIAKI
-214 SVKLDTKIGK
+214 SVKLDTKVGK
-224 NITFNFFDYIFSL
+224 SITSNFFNYILSL

-243 LKNSGEIVKRANELD
+243 LKNSGEIVKRVSELD

-264 SNMFIQVTLS
+264 SNTFIQVVLS
-274 SIYIVNML
+274 SIYIFNIL
-282 VAISIINLKLCFIII
+282 LAISIINLKLCFITV
-297 GFCLIVT
+297 GFCLMIT
-304 LSCIKKYRKVK
+304 IFCIRKYKRLK
-315 FTFDDYIYKSTNY
+315 FTFNDYISKSTKY
-328 NVLLQDTISNI
+328 NVLLQDTISSI
-339 SSIKHLNQ
+339 SSIKHMNQ
-347 ERAYSKKLSKSY
+347 EKSYSKNLSENY
-359 GEFVTS
+359 NEFISS
-365 YEFASAVINKIDLM
+365 YELANITLDKIDLI

-385 VMELLVIGIV
+385 IMEFLVIVV
-395 MYGVTTGKYNIQ
+395 MMLGLTNKKNSIQ
-407 DILIVQMLLSFLLA
+407 DILIVQMLLSFLLS
-421 SFNNML
+421 SFNSML
-427 NVLPSF
+427 SVLPTF
-433 ILESKIVRKVNEFYN
+433 ILESKVVRKINEFYN

-463 IKFCNVTFSYNNYE
+463 IKFYNVTFSYNNYE
-477 KAIEEITFEVKN
+477 NAIENVTFEIKK
-489 GEHVMLNG
+489 GSHVTLNG

-510 NREYDDYSGK
+510 NREYDDYSGRIK
-520 IMIGSKDIRNI
+520 IGSKEIRDIDRN
-531 EKSDYAK
+531 DYAN
-538 HIIYSSQSEGFINGT
+538 HIIYSSQNEEFINGT

-560 GRKISDEDFNK
+560 ERKISDEDFNK
-571 IINICLLDEVI
+571 IINICLLDKVI

-595 QINPLSGGEKNLVLL
+595 QTNPLSGGEKNLVLL

-632 EKEVEVLKNID
+632 ESEIEVLKNID
-643 KNIDSTIIYIS
+643 KNIHSTIIYIS
-654 HKKSDVFKEVF
+654 HKESDIFKEVF
-665 NVRKDKY
+665 NVRKE
-672 GFKK
+672 

>member
-1 MIRKNVE
+1 MVRKNVE

-18 VSCLLSIIKYYGGY
+18 VSCLLSIIKYYGGD

-81 AHLNIN
+81 AHLKIN

-95 IYECNASSVTIM
+95 IYEHNASSVIIM

-126 GIAISLYPKEKLIKR
+126 GVVISLYPKEKLMKKKI
-141 KTKNILWQNIFRELK
+141 KNILWQNIFKELK
-156 KSKTSL
+156 KSKWSL
-162 ILIITLNIIFVL
+162 ILIIILNLIFVL

-183 QILKITNPKSVILFI
+183 QLLNITNPKSVILFI
-198 IIIIN
+198 IIIII
-203 LKLIEYEIAKL
+203 LKLIEYEIAKI
-214 SVKLDTKIGK
+214 SVQLDAKVGK
-224 NITFNFFDYIFSL
+224 SITSNFFDYIFSL

-243 LKNSGEIVKRANELD
+243 LKNSGEIVKRVCELD

-264 SNMFIQVTLS
+264 SNTFIQAVLS
-274 SIYIVNML
+274 SIYIFNML
-282 VAISIINLKLCFIII
+282 FAISIINLKLCFIIFV
-297 GFCLIVT
+297 FCLLVIIF
-304 LSCIKKYRKVK
+304 CIKKYKKLK
-315 FTFDDYIYKSTNY
+315 FTFNNYIYESTKY
-328 NVLLQDTISNI
+328 NVLLQDTISSI
-339 SSIKHLNQ
+339 SSIKHMNQ
-347 ERAYSKKLSKSY
+347 EQSYSEKLSDAY
-359 GEFVTS
+359 NEFITS
-365 YEFASAVINKIDLM
+365 YKTADITLSKIDLM

-385 VMELLVIGIV
+385 IMEFLVISV
-395 MYGVTTGKYNIQ
+395 MLFGVSKGNYSIQ
-407 DILIVQMLLSFLLA
+407 DILIIQLLLNFLLT
-421 SFNNML
+421 SFNSML
-427 NVLPSF
+427 GVLPTF

-448 IKVENNGGEVFENGD
+448 INVENNGGDNFENGD
-463 IKFCNVTFSYNNYE
+463 IKFSNVTFSYNNYE
-477 KAIEEITFEVKN
+477 NTIEKITFEIEK
-489 GEHVMLNG
+489 GSHVTLNG

-520 IMIGSKDIRNI
+520 IMIGSKEIRNI
-531 EKSDYAK
+531 EKHDYAE
-538 HIIYSSQSEGFINGT
+538 HIIYSSQNEEFINGT

-560 GRKISDEDFNK
+560 ERKIPDEDFNK
-571 IINICLLDEVI
+571 IINICLLDKVI

-595 QINPLSGGEKNLVLL
+595 QINPLSGGEKNLVIL
-610 ARALI
+610 ARTLI

-632 EKEVEVLKNID
+632 EKEIEVLKNID
-643 KNIDSTIIYIS
+643 RNIRSTIIYIS
-654 HKKSDVFKEVF
+654 HKKSNIFKEVF
-665 NVRKDKY
+665 NVRKE
-672 GFKK
+672 

>member
-1 MIRKNVE
+1 MVRKNVE

-18 VSCLLSIIKYYGGY
+18 VSCLLSIIKYYGGD

-81 AHLNIN
+81 AHLKIN

-95 IYECNASSVTIM
+95 IYERSASSVIIM

-126 GIAISLYPKEKLIKR
+126 GVVISLYPKEKLMKKKI
-141 KTKNILWQNIFRELK
+141 KNILWQNIFKELK
-156 KSKTSL
+156 KSKWSL
-162 ILIITLNIIFVL
+162 ILIIILNLIFVL

-183 QILKITNPKSVILFI
+183 QLLNITNPKSVILFI
-198 IIIIN
+198 IIIII
-203 LKLIEYEIAKL
+203 LKLIEYEIAKI
-214 SVKLDTKIGK
+214 SVQLDAKVGKI
-224 NITFNFFDYIFSL
+224 ITSNFFDYIFSL

-243 LKNSGEIVKRANELD
+243 LKNSGEIVKRVCELD

-264 SNMFIQVTLS
+264 SNTFIQAILS
-274 SIYIVNML
+274 SIYIFNML
-282 VAISIINLKLCFIII
+282 FAISIINLKLCFIIFV
-297 GFCLIVT
+297 FCLLVIIF
-304 LSCIKKYRKVK
+304 CIKRYKKLK
-315 FTFDDYIYKSTNY
+315 FTFNNYIYESTKY
-328 NVLLQDTISNI
+328 NVLLQDTISSI
-339 SSIKHLNQ
+339 SSIKHMNQ
-347 ERAYSKKLSKSY
+347 EQSYSEKLSDAY
-359 GEFVTS
+359 NEFITRYKTANITLS
-365 YEFASAVINKIDLM
+365 KIDLM

-385 VMELLVIGIV
+385 IMEFLVISV
-395 MYGVTTGKYNIQ
+395 MLFGVSKGNYSIQ
-407 DILIVQMLLSFLLA
+407 DILIIQLLLNFLLT
-421 SFNNML
+421 SFNSML
-427 NVLPSF
+427 GVLPTF

-448 IKVENNGGEVFENGD
+448 INVENNGGDNFENGD
-463 IKFCNVTFSYNNYE
+463 IKFSNVTFSYNNYE
-477 KAIEEITFEVKN
+477 NTIEKITFEIEK
-489 GEHVMLNG
+489 GSHVTLNG

-520 IMIGSKDIRNI
+520 IMIGSKEIRNI
-531 EKSDYAK
+531 EKHDYAE
-538 HIIYSSQSEGFINGT
+538 HIIYSSQNEEFINGT

-560 GRKISDEDFNK
+560 ERKIPDEDFNK
-571 IINICLLDEVI
+571 IINICLLDKVI

-595 QINPLSGGEKNLVLL
+595 QINPLSGGEKNLVIL
-610 ARALI
+610 ARTLI

-632 EKEVEVLKNID
+632 EKEIEVLKNID
-643 KNIDSTIIYIS
+643 RNIRSTIIYIS
-654 HKKSDVFKEVF
+654 HKKSNIFKEVF
-665 NVRKDKY
+665 NVRKE
-672 GFKK
+672 